1 MLLNAIN
8 KCSNTQNVS
17 LKFDRGARESPAST
31 RKLNSFKTYL
41 NLKYLYRSSENYTL
55 GNMAKITNKLET
67 PASATHSLQQ
77 EMNLAR
83 RACWCNIRDES
94 KSSPN
99 SPLTTTATA
108 TATATLITDKNAQT
122 KKSCEICENCFNHL
136 TNNDVIFDTND
147 DATAAD
153 LNAFPAAAAEI
164 TKAAVVERAT
174 NYNNNN
180 KNNKNNKNKIHTRIV
195 NIANENNRKTLIVY
209 DRDNDNGHHNDDYYT
224 EIDND
229 NDNVDIDID
238 VDVDVDNNRYK
249 NKNDI
254 NNIYKKNKNKNN
266 SDVDVNVDNE
276 VTTVLY
282 GATSSKNITNNFIN
296 NNDNDNDNNAY
307 SSSKSINNY
316 SCKNSTEDTV
326 PSAIITTTTKIEIAT
341 NANLDNFNI
350 EATTKTTTTTS
361 IATTNLSDNLNN
373 IINENKLKNRSVNK
387 LKSNRRTID
396 ATDKKMATGATEST
410 ELNATNIVA
419 NNYVNIKNNNNN
431 NGNCKVND
439 NINKMAT
446 TTETKLKSFSTDF
459 VKFARALLLHFWL
472 AFVAFCDK
480 NTIKRDDPRFVE
492 ARRQDQQRQQ
502 QQQQQQKNRE
512 HQQQG
517 QQQDNRQQQQQQEQQ
532 QRPKKFRLLT
542 NKKFIFLFM
551 VCAFFSCINRID
563 ARPNA
568 IGTSSNAIPGNEAV
582 ATGVVGDGGSPNAGN
597 NIGSNLPTSDGAIPD
612 FSKPSKEMSK
622 NIFLSDSDSYKE
634 GHHAERYPLSQV
646 DFDRVKTPFIIGIW
660 ILSASI
666 AKIGFHMTPK
676 LHLIFPES
684 CLLIVVGVVIG
695 VVLFFGTE
703 VAVSPLTPNTFFFYM
718 LPPIILDAGYFMP
731 NRMFFDNL
739 GTILLMAV
747 VGTIFNI
754 ATIGGSLWACGLT
767 GIFGG
772 ADQTPKFL
780 DIFLFASL
788 ISAVDPV
795 AVLAVF
801 EEIHVNEILYIVVF
815 GESLLNDA
823 VTVVMYHMMEVYNE
837 IGISNI
843 IAQDVVSGVGSF
855 FVVAIGGTV
864 IGIIWGFLTGL
875 VTRFTDHV
883 RVIEPIFIFVMAY
896 LAYLNAEIFHMS
908 GILAIT
914 FCGITMKNY
923 VESNISQKSHTTVKY
938 ALKMLSSSSETIIF
952 MFLGVA
958 TVNNHHVWNTWFV
971 LLTIAFCSVFR
982 VLGVI
987 LLSAL
992 ANRFRLHKLSRVD
1005 QFVMSYGGLRG
1016 AVAFALVLL
1025 VDENVVKQKDM
1036 FVTTT
1041 IAVIYFTVFLQ
1052 GITIKPL
1059 VKILNVK
1066 RANKRKPTMNE
1077 RIHERFMDHLMAG
1090 IEDIVGKT
1098 GNYNV
1103 RDKFKRFD
1111 NRFIRPLLIRDLKG
1125 AEPKIIETYSK
1136 LTMRDAMEVMRRNPS
1151 TIGQITGTESMSA
1164 LFRNYTNNCIGGRW
1178 APPTI
1183 YTTCPSLTNLDH
1195 SCSRNLDMHELDYNP
1210 SKKDLTD
1217 AKIHHLLAEELK
1229 PYRRA
1234 SIQMHRRLSYSRHA
1248 VDDRDLST
1256 QVNYKMQMNFR
1267 RMFNDRKHHKRSKR
1281 GTGKQQEGVKQ
1292 NHVSFHDFQ
1301 QNGTTKQFSHDYINE
1316 VLNESAEENQPKLTE
1331 VTVMAAND
1339 DWDDGLT
1346 FTAKSSL
1353 AENPIPEEDRNLSR
1367 DSDGE
1372 RRVATPTATESQ
1384 LPWKRQGDEISD
1396 AVQQNEFPAWA
1407 SNKEYLAY
1415 NSPSATFLGGINK
1428 PKQPKSVIG
1437 LFRRESSGSKGG
1449 TSITGSA
1456 ISDAIDA
1463 GSARGSDPA
1472 LAAALSSLI
1481 VPSSQTSN
1489 PRLDKRSQ
1497 SISVTS
1503 GEGHSGPFPV
1513 TASHRRNVRR
1523 GSMLELSGDTIP
1535 EESYQHGHSKS
1546 LCEPDGDEWNCGA
1559 LQPHEQYDDDIGSD
1573 SLLPAGRQPLLPKI
1587 TPLPQIR
1594 RMGVGAVGSTGIGV
1608 NSGSGS
1614 GIPSSSKNQV
1624 TTALL
1629 STSNSDYDDDEDED
1643 FDLYDDENIVVTT
1656 TTTVASGSGSSG
1668 SGSGVP
1674 INSSN
1679 AVGINGAK
1687 NRSTN
1692 SSGASGSSNT
1702 SSSGS
1707 NTNTTTTIR
1716 LTRNNDESII

>member
-1 MLLNAIN
+1 MSIRTEQDYDSA
-8 KCSNTQNVS
+8 
-17 LKFDRGARESPAST
+17 
-31 RKLNSFKTYL
+31 
-41 NLKYLYRSSENYTL
+41 
-55 GNMAKITNKLET
+55 T
-67 PASATHSLQQ
+67 PALQQ
-77 EMNLAR
+77 QMNLAR
-83 RACWCNIRDES
+83 RACWRI
-94 KSSPN
+94 KSSR
-99 SPLTTTATA
+99 SESLFKTIVSA
-108 TATATLITDKNAQT
+108 ITDT
-122 KKSCEICENCFNHL
+122 
-136 TNNDVIFDTND
+136 
-147 DATAAD
+147 
-153 LNAFPAAAAEI
+153 
-164 TKAAVVERAT
+164 
-174 NYNNNN
+174 
-180 KNNKNNKNKIHTRIV
+180 
-195 NIANENNRKTLIVY
+195 
-209 DRDNDNGHHNDDYYT
+209 
-224 EIDND
+224 
-229 NDNVDIDID
+229 
-238 VDVDVDNNRYK
+238 
-249 NKNDI
+249 
-254 NNIYKKNKNKNN
+254 
-266 SDVDVNVDNE
+266 
-276 VTTVLY
+276 
-282 GATSSKNITNNFIN
+282 
-296 NNDNDNDNNAY
+296 
-307 SSSKSINNY
+307 
-316 SCKNSTEDTV
+316 DTV
-326 PSAIITTTTKIEIAT
+326 PPPPSK
-341 NANLDNFNI
+341 
-350 EATTKTTTTTS
+350 
-361 IATTNLSDNLNN
+361 
-373 IINENKLKNRSVNK
+373 
-387 LKSNRRTID
+387 
-396 ATDKKMATGATEST
+396 
-410 ELNATNIVA
+410 
-419 NNYVNIKNNNNN
+419 
-431 NGNCKVND
+431 
-439 NINKMAT
+439 
-446 TTETKLKSFSTDF
+446 
-459 VKFARALLLHFWL
+459 
-472 AFVAFCDK
+472 DK
-480 NTIKRDDPRFVE
+480 NKTRIEPQTAPAKRNTFCTSSNWRDMFSKRM
-492 ARRQDQQRQQ
+492 
-502 QQQQQQKNRE
+502 
-512 HQQQG
+512 
-517 QQQDNRQQQQQQEQQ
+517 
-532 QRPKKFRLLT
+532 LL
-542 NKKFIFLFM
+542 I
-551 VCAFFSCINRID
+551 CALVLILGIAQ
-563 ARPNA
+563 ARPNTIA
-568 IGTSSNAIPGNEAV
+568 VGVAPGKVSQDILNPVTQLNLRQSTPGDAV
-582 ATGVVGDGGSPNAGN
+582 DVGLDPTPSVRLPRAEPLKSGDQDAGE
-597 NIGSNLPTSDGAIPD
+597 SH
-612 FSKPSKEMSK
+612 KM
-622 NIFLSDSDSYKE
+622 
-634 GHHAERYPLSQV
+634 ERYPLSSV
-646 DFDRVKTPFIIGIW
+646 DFARVKTPFIIGIW

-695 VVLFFGTE
+695 VVLYFCTD

-731 NRMFFDNL
+731 NRLFFDNL

-754 ATIGGSLWACGLT
+754 ATIGGSLYACGKM
-767 GIFGG
+767 GIYGESE
-772 ADQTPKFL
+772 TPGL
-780 DIFLFASL
+780 MDVFLFASL

-823 VTVVMYHMMEVYNE
+823 VTVVMYHMMESYNE
-837 IGISNI
+837 IGLDKI
-843 IAQDVVSGVGSF
+843 IAQDIASGVGSF
-855 FVVAIGGTV
+855 FVVALGGTA

-938 ALKMLSSSSETIIF
+938 ALKMLSSSAETIIF

-958 TVNNHHVWNTWFV
+958 TVNNMHVWNTWFV
-971 LLTIAFCSVFR
+971 VLTIAFCSVFR
-982 VLGVI
+982 VIGVI

-1025 VDENVVKQKDM
+1025 VDENVVKQKNM

-1151 TIGQITGTESMSA
+1151 TIGQMTGTESMSA
-1164 LFRNYTNNCIGGRW
+1164 LFRNYTNNYIGGRW

-1183 YTTCPSLTNLDH
+1183 YTTCPSLTNLDNT
-1195 SCSRNLDMHELDYNP
+1195 CSRNLDMAELDYNP

-1217 AKIHHLLAEELK
+1217 ARIHHLLAEELK

-1281 GTGKQQEGVKQ
+1281 GASNKAKENVKQ

-1301 QNGTTKQFSHDYINE
+1301 QNGTTKQLTNEECQQNPNEIN
-1316 VLNESAEENQPKLTE
+1316 VVGPS
-1331 VTVMAAND
+1331 D

-1346 FTAKSSL
+1346 FTAKSSPDSDRANNNSL
-1353 AENPIPEEDRNLSR
+1353 IAHIQNLPGFDASKARIVVQHYAPRADDNPDTDLESPEQAIGPTAAELILPWRRDRSYQSIVAEHPIPEEDRNLSR
-1367 DSDGE
+1367 ESDGE

-1384 LPWKRQGDEISD
+1384 LPWKRQGDECTD

-1437 LFRRESSGSKGG
+1437 LFRRESSSSKAGSVGIG
-1449 TSITGSA
+1449 STGAMDSAATGS
-1456 ISDAIDA
+1456 DTMMV
-1463 GSARGSDPA
+1463 PM
-1472 LAAALSSLI
+1472 SSQPPNT
-1481 VPSSQTSN
+1481 PSSSMHN

-1497 SISVTS
+1497 SISS
-1503 GEGHSGPFPV
+1503 SSLGAGAHQLGPEGHSGPFPI

-1535 EESYQHGHSKS
+1535 EESSYQHGHSKS
-1546 LCEPDGDEWNCGA
+1546 LCEPADSDEWEGA
-1559 LQPHEQYDDDIGSD
+1559 PLSTAGGANSE
-1573 SLLPAGRQPLLPKI
+1573 LLMRMSGREPLLPRPSN
-1587 TPLPQIR
+1587 TPRAQIR
-1594 RMGVGAVGSTGIGV
+1594 RMNAGAVGGAGV
-1608 NSGSGS
+1608 SQAGR
-1614 GIPSSSKNQV
+1614 KNQV
-1624 TTALL
+1624 TKALL
-1629 STSNSDYDDDEDED
+1629 DYEDSETDSDENDDEDED
-1643 FDLYDDENIVVTT
+1643 FDSYDDENIVVTT
-1656 TTTVASGSGSSG
+1656 FTTPASGRRSGSSPGSGSE
-1668 SGSGVP
+1668 
-1674 INSSN
+1674 
-1679 AVGINGAK
+1679 A
-1687 NRSTN
+1687 
-1692 SSGASGSSNT
+1692 NT
-1702 SSSGS
+1702 A
-1707 NTNTTTTIR
+1707 TTTTTSIR

>member
-1 MLLNAIN
+1 MSIRTEQDYDSA
-8 KCSNTQNVS
+8 
-17 LKFDRGARESPAST
+17 
-31 RKLNSFKTYL
+31 
-41 NLKYLYRSSENYTL
+41 
-55 GNMAKITNKLET
+55 T
-67 PASATHSLQQ
+67 PALQQ
-77 EMNLAR
+77 QMNLAR
-83 RACWCNIRDES
+83 RACWRIKSSSSESLFKTKASAITTSENQIDAEALPPPRDE
-94 KSSPN
+94 
-99 SPLTTTATA
+99 
-108 TATATLITDKNAQT
+108 T
-122 KKSCEICENCFNHL
+122 K
-136 TNNDVIFDTND
+136 
-147 DATAAD
+147 
-153 LNAFPAAAAEI
+153 
-164 TKAAVVERAT
+164 
-174 NYNNNN
+174 
-180 KNNKNNKNKIHTRIV
+180 TRIEPQT
-195 NIANENNRKTLIVY
+195 APAKR
-209 DRDNDNGHHNDDYYT
+209 
-224 EIDND
+224 
-229 NDNVDIDID
+229 
-238 VDVDVDNNRYK
+238 
-249 NKNDI
+249 
-254 NNIYKKNKNKNN
+254 N
-266 SDVDVNVDNE
+266 SSC
-276 VTTVLY
+276 
-282 GATSSKNITNNFIN
+282 TSSDWRGMF
-296 NNDNDNDNNAY
+296 
-307 SSSKSINNY
+307 SKRTLLI
-316 SCKNSTEDTV
+316 C
-326 PSAIITTTTKIEIAT
+326 ALALILGIA
-341 NANLDNFNI
+341 
-350 EATTKTTTTTS
+350 
-361 IATTNLSDNLNN
+361 
-373 IINENKLKNRSVNK
+373 
-387 LKSNRRTID
+387 
-396 ATDKKMATGATEST
+396 
-410 ELNATNIVA
+410 
-419 NNYVNIKNNNNN
+419 
-431 NGNCKVND
+431 
-439 NINKMAT
+439 
-446 TTETKLKSFSTDF
+446 
-459 VKFARALLLHFWL
+459 
-472 AFVAFCDK
+472 
-480 NTIKRDDPRFVE
+480 
-492 ARRQDQQRQQ
+492 Q
-502 QQQQQQKNRE
+502 
-512 HQQQG
+512 
-517 QQQDNRQQQQQQEQQ
+517 
-532 QRPKKFRLLT
+532 
-542 NKKFIFLFM
+542 
-551 VCAFFSCINRID
+551 
-563 ARPNA
+563 ARPN
-568 IGTSSNAIPGNEAV
+568 TSAV
-582 ATGVVGDGGSPNAGN
+582 GVASGKVSQDIVDAVTQLNLGQSAPMDAVDVGLD
-597 NIGSNLPTSDGAIPD
+597 PT
-612 FSKPSKEMSK
+612 PSVRVPRAEPLKSGDEDAK
-622 NIFLSDSDSYKE
+622 GDE
-634 GHHAERYPLSQV
+634 GHKMERYPLSSV
-646 DFDRVKTPFIIGIW
+646 DFARVKTPFIIGIW

-695 VVLFFGTE
+695 VVLYFCTD

-731 NRMFFDNL
+731 NRLFFDNL

-754 ATIGGSLWACGLT
+754 ATIGGSLYACGKM
-767 GIFGG
+767 GIYGESE
-772 ADQTPKFL
+772 TPGL
-780 DIFLFASL
+780 MDVFLFASL

-823 VTVVMYHMMEVYNE
+823 VTVVMYHMMESYNE
-837 IGISNI
+837 IGLDKI
-843 IAQDVVSGVGSF
+843 IAQDIASGVGSF
-855 FVVAIGGTV
+855 FVVALGGTA

-938 ALKMLSSSSETIIF
+938 ALKMLSSSAETIIF

-958 TVNNHHVWNTWFV
+958 TVNNMHVWNTWFV
-971 LLTIAFCSVFR
+971 VLTIAFCSVFR
-982 VLGVI
+982 VIGVI

-1025 VDENVVKQKDM
+1025 VDENVVKQKNM

-1151 TIGQITGTESMSA
+1151 TIGQMTGTESMSA
-1164 LFRNYTNNCIGGRW
+1164 LFRNYTNNYIGGRW

-1183 YTTCPSLTNLDH
+1183 YTTCPSLTNLDNT
-1195 SCSRNLDMHELDYNP
+1195 CSRNLDMAELDYNP

-1217 AKIHHLLAEELK
+1217 ARIHHLLAEELK

-1281 GTGKQQEGVKQ
+1281 GASNKEAKENVKQ

-1301 QNGTTKQFSHDYINE
+1301 QNGTTKQLTN
-1316 VLNESAEENQPKLTE
+1316 AEECQQNPNE
-1331 VTVMAAND
+1331 INVVGPSD

-1346 FTAKSSL
+1346 FTAKSSPHIQNL
-1353 AENPIPEEDRNLSR
+1353 PGFDASKARIVVQHYAPKADDNPDTDIESPEQAIGPTAAELILPWRRDRSYQSIVAEHPIPEEDRNLSR
-1367 DSDGE
+1367 ESDGE

-1384 LPWKRQGDEISD
+1384 LPWKRQGDECTD

-1437 LFRRESSGSKGG
+1437 LFRRESSSSK
-1449 TSITGSA
+1449 
-1456 ISDAIDA
+1456 A
-1463 GSARGSDPA
+1463 GSVGIGSTGAMDSAASGSDTMV
-1472 LAAALSSLI
+1472 
-1481 VPSSQTSN
+1481 VPMSSQPSNAPSTSMHN

-1497 SISVTS
+1497 SISS
-1503 GEGHSGPFPV
+1503 SSLGAGAHQLGPDGHSGPFPV

-1535 EESYQHGHSKS
+1535 EESSYQHGHSKS
-1546 LCEPDGDEWNCGA
+1546 LCEPADSDEWDGA
-1559 LQPHEQYDDDIGSD
+1559 PLSAAGGANSE
-1573 SLLPAGRQPLLPKI
+1573 LLMRMSGREPLLPRPSN
-1587 TPLPQIR
+1587 TPRAQIR
-1594 RMGVGAVGSTGIGV
+1594 RMNAGAVGGAGV
-1608 NSGSGS
+1608 TQAGR
-1614 GIPSSSKNQV
+1614 KNQV
-1624 TTALL
+1624 TKALL
-1629 STSNSDYDDDEDED
+1629 DYEDSETDSDENDDDEDED
-1643 FDLYDDENIVVTT
+1643 FDSYDDENIVVTT
-1656 TTTVASGSGSSG
+1656 FTTPATGRRPGSSPGSGSE
-1668 SGSGVP
+1668 
-1674 INSSN
+1674 
-1679 AVGINGAK
+1679 A
-1687 NRSTN
+1687 
-1692 SSGASGSSNT
+1692 NT
-1702 SSSGS
+1702 A
-1707 NTNTTTTIR
+1707 TTTTTSIR

>member
-1 MLLNAIN
+1 MSIRTEQDYDSA
-8 KCSNTQNVS
+8 
-17 LKFDRGARESPAST
+17 
-31 RKLNSFKTYL
+31 
-41 NLKYLYRSSENYTL
+41 
-55 GNMAKITNKLET
+55 T
-67 PASATHSLQQ
+67 PALQQ
-77 EMNLAR
+77 QMNLAR
-83 RACWCNIRDES
+83 RACWRIKSSSSESLFKSKASAITDTSANQIDAEAPPPPRDE
-94 KSSPN
+94 
-99 SPLTTTATA
+99 
-108 TATATLITDKNAQT
+108 T
-122 KKSCEICENCFNHL
+122 K
-136 TNNDVIFDTND
+136 
-147 DATAAD
+147 
-153 LNAFPAAAAEI
+153 
-164 TKAAVVERAT
+164 
-174 NYNNNN
+174 
-180 KNNKNNKNKIHTRIV
+180 TRI
-195 NIANENNRKTLIVY
+195 EPQ
-209 DRDNDNGHHNDDYYT
+209 T
-224 EIDND
+224 EPAK
-229 NDNVDIDID
+229 
-238 VDVDVDNNRYK
+238 R
-249 NKNDI
+249 
-254 NNIYKKNKNKNN
+254 N
-266 SDVDVNVDNE
+266 SSC
-276 VTTVLY
+276 
-282 GATSSKNITNNFIN
+282 TSSDWRGMF
-296 NNDNDNDNNAY
+296 
-307 SSSKSINNY
+307 SKRTLLI
-316 SCKNSTEDTV
+316 C
-326 PSAIITTTTKIEIAT
+326 ALALILGIA
-341 NANLDNFNI
+341 
-350 EATTKTTTTTS
+350 
-361 IATTNLSDNLNN
+361 
-373 IINENKLKNRSVNK
+373 
-387 LKSNRRTID
+387 
-396 ATDKKMATGATEST
+396 
-410 ELNATNIVA
+410 
-419 NNYVNIKNNNNN
+419 
-431 NGNCKVND
+431 
-439 NINKMAT
+439 
-446 TTETKLKSFSTDF
+446 
-459 VKFARALLLHFWL
+459 
-472 AFVAFCDK
+472 
-480 NTIKRDDPRFVE
+480 
-492 ARRQDQQRQQ
+492 Q
-502 QQQQQQKNRE
+502 
-512 HQQQG
+512 
-517 QQQDNRQQQQQQEQQ
+517 
-532 QRPKKFRLLT
+532 
-542 NKKFIFLFM
+542 
-551 VCAFFSCINRID
+551 
-563 ARPNA
+563 ARPN
-568 IGTSSNAIPGNEAV
+568 TSAVGVAPGKVSQDIVDAV
-582 ATGVVGDGGSPNAGN
+582 TQLNLGQSAPMDAVDVGLD
-597 NIGSNLPTSDGAIPD
+597 PT
-612 FSKPSKEMSK
+612 PSVRVPRAEPLKSGDEDAK
-622 NIFLSDSDSYKE
+622 GDE
-634 GHHAERYPLSQV
+634 GHKMERYPLSSV
-646 DFDRVKTPFIIGIW
+646 DFARVKTPFIIGIW

-695 VVLFFGTE
+695 VVLYFCTD

-731 NRMFFDNL
+731 NRLFFDNL

-754 ATIGGSLWACGLT
+754 ATIGGSLYACGKM
-767 GIFGG
+767 GIYGESE
-772 ADQTPKFL
+772 TPGL
-780 DIFLFASL
+780 MDVFLFASL

-823 VTVVMYHMMEVYNE
+823 VTVVMYHMMESYNE
-837 IGISNI
+837 IGLDKI
-843 IAQDVVSGVGSF
+843 IAQDIASGVGSF
-855 FVVAIGGTV
+855 FVVALGGTA

-938 ALKMLSSSSETIIF
+938 ALKMLSSSAETIIF

-958 TVNNHHVWNTWFV
+958 TVNNMHVWNTWFV
-971 LLTIAFCSVFR
+971 VLTIAFCSVFR
-982 VLGVI
+982 VIGVI

-1025 VDENVVKQKDM
+1025 VDENVVKQKNM

-1151 TIGQITGTESMSA
+1151 TIGQMTGTESMSA
-1164 LFRNYTNNCIGGRW
+1164 LFRNYTNNYIGGS
-1178 APPTI
+1178 
-1183 YTTCPSLTNLDH
+1183 PSLTNLDNT
-1195 SCSRNLDMHELDYNP
+1195 CSRNLDMAELDYNP

-1217 AKIHHLLAEELK
+1217 ARIHHLLAEELK
-1229 PYRRA
+1229 PYRR
-1234 SIQMHRRLSYSRHA
+1234 HRRLSYSRHA

-1281 GTGKQQEGVKQ
+1281 GASNKAKENVKQ

-1301 QNGTTKQFSHDYINE
+1301 QNGTTKQLTNDYINN
-1316 VLNESAEENQPKLTE
+1316 VLNETAEECQQNPNE
-1331 VTVMAAND
+1331 INVVGPSD

-1353 AENPIPEEDRNLSR
+1353 AEHPIPEEDRNLSR
-1367 DSDGE
+1367 ESDGE

-1384 LPWKRQGDEISD
+1384 LPWKRQGDECTD

-1437 LFRRESSGSKGG
+1437 LFRRESSSSK
-1449 TSITGSA
+1449 
-1456 ISDAIDA
+1456 A
-1463 GSARGSDPA
+1463 GSVGIGSTGAMDSAASGSDTMV
-1472 LAAALSSLI
+1472 
-1481 VPSSQTSN
+1481 VPMSSQPSNAPSTSMHN

-1497 SISVTS
+1497 SISS
-1503 GEGHSGPFPV
+1503 SSLGAGAHQLGPDGHSGPFPV

-1535 EESYQHGHSKS
+1535 EESSYQHGHSKS
-1546 LCEPDGDEWNCGA
+1546 LCEPADSDEWDGA
-1559 LQPHEQYDDDIGSD
+1559 PLSAAGGANSE
-1573 SLLPAGRQPLLPKI
+1573 LLMRMSGREPLLPRPSN
-1587 TPLPQIR
+1587 TPRAQIR
-1594 RMGVGAVGSTGIGV
+1594 RMNAGAVGGTGVTQAGR
-1608 NSGSGS
+1608 
-1614 GIPSSSKNQV
+1614 KNQV
-1624 TTALL
+1624 TKALL
-1629 STSNSDYDDDEDED
+1629 DYEDSETDSDENDDDEDED
-1643 FDLYDDENIVVTT
+1643 FDSYDDENIVVTT
-1656 TTTVASGSGSSG
+1656 FTTPATGRRPGSSPGSGSE
-1668 SGSGVP
+1668 
-1674 INSSN
+1674 
-1679 AVGINGAK
+1679 A
-1687 NRSTN
+1687 
-1692 SSGASGSSNT
+1692 NT
-1702 SSSGS
+1702 A
-1707 NTNTTTTIR
+1707 TTTTTSIR

>member
-1 MLLNAIN
+1 MLINAS
-8 KCSNTQNVS
+8 SNEAAARFSNANV
-17 LKFDRGARESPAST
+17 
-31 RKLNSFKTYL
+31 
-41 NLKYLYRSSENYTL
+41 
-55 GNMAKITNKLET
+55 TNKLILNNICTTAKNSARSRRLHNTSVSELYRMANKIKET
-67 PASATHSLQQ
+67 ATVGCHVYDSVGA
-77 EMNLAR
+77 LAQR
-83 RACWCNIRDES
+83 LSSTQNTCWCHLRKDQV
-94 KSSPN
+94 K
-99 SPLTTTATA
+99 
-108 TATATLITDKNAQT
+108 
-122 KKSCEICENCFNHL
+122 CVNCQR
-136 TNNDVIFDTND
+136 
-147 DATAAD
+147 
-153 LNAFPAAAAEI
+153 AAAAAATTTTMATMTTMTTKVAAGSNESATAESDIEDDDCSDSNCDSDSDTAEI
-164 TKAAVVERAT
+164 GNVT
-174 NYNNNN
+174 
-180 KNNKNNKNKIHTRIV
+180 V
-195 NIANENNRKTLIVY
+195 NEGGDARSCIDCKTVTENAF
-209 DRDNDNGHHNDDYYT
+209 
-224 EIDND
+224 
-229 NDNVDIDID
+229 
-238 VDVDVDNNRYK
+238 
-249 NKNDI
+249 
-254 NNIYKKNKNKNN
+254 
-266 SDVDVNVDNE
+266 VDNE
-276 VTTVLY
+276 VTTVLN
-282 GATSSKNITNNFIN
+282 GAKFSQIMNIFQSNIN
-296 NNDNDNDNNAY
+296 NAASDSNKCKEAFANAY
-307 SSSKSINNY
+307 VNKNNGKTVYNKDKRNSNSDTIVFSERSPKLATINLSQNSSSSSNLIESSSEETKSNVHGT
-316 SCKNSTEDTV
+316 KRNSTLTDE
-326 PSAIITTTTKIEIAT
+326 AIRSNEFCAQ
-341 NANLDNFNI
+341 
-350 EATTKTTTTTS
+350 
-361 IATTNLSDNLNN
+361 SD
-373 IINENKLKNRSVNK
+373 IFAS
-387 LKSNRRTID
+387 
-396 ATDKKMATGATEST
+396 
-410 ELNATNIVA
+410 
-419 NNYVNIKNNNNN
+419 
-431 NGNCKVND
+431 
-439 NINKMAT
+439 
-446 TTETKLKSFSTDF
+446 
-459 VKFARALLLHFWL
+459 ARAQLLTFWL
-472 AFVAFCDK
+472 AFVAFCDAV
-480 NTIKRDDPRFVE
+480 TIKHDDPRLKD
-492 ARRQDQQRQQ
+492 ARRR
-502 QQQQQQKNRE
+502 
-512 HQQQG
+512 
-517 QQQDNRQQQQQQEQQ
+517 QEQQ
-532 QRPKKFRLLT
+532 KSSKEQQKKSTESQTLPGNENDTTKEKPTRHLKLLT
-542 NKKFIFLFM
+542 NRKLIFLFV
-551 VCAFFSCINRID
+551 VCVFFSCLNRIEG
-563 ARPNA
+563 RPNSLPQQNVITDGSPVTLPTPA
-568 IGTSSNAIPGNEAV
+568 AVIAATTSKAARQDESGATTARLSGGAGDSDGNKIALQTNAIAPE
-582 ATGVVGDGGSPNAGN
+582 
-597 NIGSNLPTSDGAIPD
+597 PTPSD
-612 FSKPSKEMSK
+612 KPKEVDTHRPPIMISAH
-622 NIFLSDSDSYKE
+622 DDDDPYA
-634 GHHAERYPLSQV
+634 HRPERYPLSQV

-684 CLLIVVGVVIG
+684 CLLIVVGVIIG
-695 VVLFFGTE
+695 FVLYFCTD

-731 NRMFFDNL
+731 NRLFFDNL
-739 GTILLMAV
+739 GTILLMAGI
-747 VGTIFNI
+747 GTVFNT
-754 ATIGGSLWACGLT
+754 ATIGLSLWGCGLT
-767 GIFGG
+767 GMFG
-772 ADQTPKFL
+772 PEVPRFL
-780 DIFLFASL
+780 DTFLFAAL

-801 EEIHVNEILYIVVF
+801 EEIHVNEVLYIVVF

-843 IAQDVVSGVGSF
+843 IAQDIASGVGSF

-923 VESNISQKSHTTVKY
+923 VEANISQKSHTTIKY

-958 TVNNHHVWNTWFV
+958 TVNNNHVWNTAFV
-971 LLTIAFCSVFR
+971 LLTITFCSVYR
-982 VLGVI
+982 VFGVVI
-987 LLSAL
+987 LSAL

-1025 VDENVVKQKDM
+1025 VDERIVKQKDM
-1036 FVTTT
+1036 YVTTT

-1059 VKILNVK
+1059 VKMLNVK
-1066 RANKRKPTMNE
+1066 RASKRKPTMNE

-1090 IEDIVGKT
+1090 IEDIIGKT

-1111 NRFIRPLLIRDLKG
+1111 NRFIRPLVIRDLKG

-1151 TIGQITGTESMSA
+1151 TIGQITATESMSA
-1164 LFRNYTNNCIGGRW
+1164 LFRNYTSNCIGGRW

-1183 YTTCPSLTNLDH
+1183 YTTCPSLTNLDN

-1234 SIQMHRRLSYSRHA
+1234 SMQMHRRLSYSRHA

-1281 GTGKQQEGVKQ
+1281 GTSKQPDGVKQ

-1301 QNGTTKQFSHDYINE
+1301 QNGTTKQFTHGEDNLGK
-1316 VLNESAEENQPKLTE
+1316 LNE
-1331 VTVMAAND
+1331 VTVVSGE

-1353 AENPIPEEDRNLSR
+1353 AENPIPEEDHNISR

-1384 LPWKRQGDEISD
+1384 LPWKRQGDELSD

-1437 LFRRESSGSKGG
+1437 LFRRESCGSRGG
-1449 TSITGSA
+1449 SSLGDPTDG
-1456 ISDAIDA
+1456 A
-1463 GSARGSDPA
+1463 GSARGSDPTLANA
-1472 LAAALSSLI
+1472 LISGLPLMPLI
-1481 VPSSQTSN
+1481 QPPHAN

-1497 SISVTS
+1497 SISVATS
-1503 GEGHSGPFPV
+1503 GGHGGIGINIGDLAHSGPFPV

-1535 EESYQHGHSKS
+1535 EETYQHGHSKS
-1546 LCEPDGDEWNCGA
+1546 LCEPTGEDWENTA
-1559 LQPHEQYDDDIGSD
+1559 LATRERTISGS
-1573 SLLPAGRQPLLPKI
+1573 SNSTGREPLLPKL
-1587 TPLPQIR
+1587 TPRAQIR
-1594 RMGVGAVGSTGIGV
+1594 RMGGSSGGVGGAISTLGGLR
-1608 NSGSGS
+1608 
-1614 GIPSSSKNQV
+1614 NQV

-1629 STSNSDYDDDEDED
+1629 STSNSEYDDDEDED
-1643 FDLYDDENIVVTT
+1643 IDLYDDESIVVTT
-1656 TTTVASGSGSSG
+1656 LTSGSGGSGSGALNRSGSSG
-1668 SGSGVP
+1668 SGG
-1674 INSSN
+1674 
-1679 AVGINGAK
+1679 GNG
-1687 NRSTN
+1687 
-1692 SSGASGSSNT
+1692 SSGASSSSN
-1702 SSSGS
+1702 
-1707 NTNTTTTIR
+1707 NTTTTIR

>member
-1 MLLNAIN
+1 MFQDLFI
-8 KCSNTQNVS
+8 
-17 LKFDRGARESPAST
+17 
-31 RKLNSFKTYL
+31 
-41 NLKYLYRSSENYTL
+41 RSSNEIFFRGPECGGGDNAKRVEKSFLNFPNPKQTKSSPTIISKTTTTK
-55 GNMAKITNKLET
+55 NMAVSKKIVESTTTMADRKKEPLSLDKKKTPSLE
-67 PASATHSLQQ
+67 Q
-77 EMNLAR
+77 ELNLAR
-83 RACWCNIRDES
+83 RACWCSRTKSGDDDDGDGLVDRES
-94 KSSPN
+94 EHE
-99 SPLTTTATA
+99 
-108 TATATLITDKNAQT
+108 
-122 KKSCEICENCFNHL
+122 CCENCFKS
-136 TNNDVIFDTND
+136 ND
-147 DATAAD
+147 DIGQEEINLEKTTTTKTTTV
-153 LNAFPAAAAEI
+153 LNGA
-164 TKAAVVERAT
+164 
-174 NYNNNN
+174 
-180 KNNKNNKNKIHTRIV
+180 KNNKNIIFSENIKN
-195 NIANENNRKTLIVY
+195 
-209 DRDNDNGHHNDDYYT
+209 
-224 EIDND
+224 
-229 NDNVDIDID
+229 
-238 VDVDVDNNRYK
+238 
-249 NKNDI
+249 
-254 NNIYKKNKNKNN
+254 
-266 SDVDVNVDNE
+266 
-276 VTTVLY
+276 
-282 GATSSKNITNNFIN
+282 
-296 NNDNDNDNNAY
+296 
-307 SSSKSINNY
+307 
-316 SCKNSTEDTV
+316 
-326 PSAIITTTTKIEIAT
+326 TTTTNDNTMDRNSK
-341 NANLDNFNI
+341 LDKSFSVKENPI
-350 EATTKTTTTTS
+350 PTTKTTTTTN
-361 IATTNLSDNLNN
+361 NL
-373 IINENKLKNRSVNK
+373 
-387 LKSNRRTID
+387 
-396 ATDKKMATGATEST
+396 
-410 ELNATNIVA
+410 
-419 NNYVNIKNNNNN
+419 IKRKPTAKPPKHNQETQNDDDV
-431 NGNCKVND
+431 KND
-439 NINKMAT
+439 NNDGDDDDENEDIVNTNSKLADSSSLLSSSSAT
-446 TTETKLKSFSTDF
+446 SPASQNSK
-459 VKFARALLLHFWL
+459 
-472 AFVAFCDK
+472 FVASLKAFFLALWLGFVNFCER
-480 NTIKRDDPRFVE
+480 NTIKRNDPRFEVY
-492 ARRQDQQRQQ
+492 RQKPETQMQQSTTTTTNNKTENGAKDSRKQF
-502 QQQQQQKNRE
+502 
-512 HQQQG
+512 
-517 QQQDNRQQQQQQEQQ
+517 
-532 QRPKKFRLLT
+532 KFKLLT
-542 NKKFIFLFM
+542 SKKVIFLLL
-551 VCAFFSCINRID
+551 VCFFFSCINRIE
-563 ARPNA
+563 ARPNTAADGGGGAEGNTVGAGAENVYTVTPGKVNSLPASNTALPPDSGNA
-568 IGTSSNAIPGNEAV
+568 IKQQPAAAASGIGDTSS
-582 ATGVVGDGGSPNAGN
+582 TGGHAAAAAAPRSDDDNGHGSDNDHGDDDGGHSG
-597 NIGSNLPTSDGAIPD
+597 
-612 FSKPSKEMSK
+612 
-622 NIFLSDSDSYKE
+622 
-634 GHHAERYPLSQV
+634 GHERYPLAQV
-646 DFDRVKTPFIIGIW
+646 EFDRVKTPFIIGVW

-695 VVLFFGTE
+695 VVLFFCTD

-731 NRMFFDNL
+731 NRLFFDNL

-754 ATIGGSLWACGLT
+754 ATIGGSLYACGLT

-772 ADQTPKFL
+772 PEDTPRFL
-780 DIFLFASL
+780 DIFIFASL

-823 VTVVMYHMMEVYNE
+823 VTVVMYHMMEVYNH
-837 IGISNI
+837 IGISEI
-843 IAQDVVSGVGSF
+843 IAQDVVNGVGSF

-958 TVNNHHVWNTWFV
+958 TVNNNHVWNTWFV
-971 LLTIAFCSVFR
+971 ILTIVFCSVFR
-982 VLGVI
+982 VIGVI
-987 LLSAL
+987 ILSAM

-1025 VDENVVKQKDM
+1025 IDERIVPQKNM

-1041 IAVIYFTVFLQ
+1041 IAVIYFTVFVQ

-1111 NRFIRPLLIRDLKG
+1111 NRFIRPLLLRDLKG

-1136 LTMRDAMEVMRRNPS
+1136 LTMRDAIEVMRRNPS

-1164 LFRNYTNNCIGGRW
+1164 LFRNYTNNCIGGS
-1178 APPTI
+1178 
-1183 YTTCPSLTNLDH
+1183 PSLTNLDNT
-1195 SCSRNLDMHELDYNP
+1195 CSRNLDMHELDYNP

-1229 PYRRA
+1229 PYRR
-1234 SIQMHRRLSYSRHA
+1234 HRRLSYSRHA

-1281 GTGKQQEGVKQ
+1281 GANKDGVKQ

-1301 QNGTTKQFSHDYINE
+1301 QNGTTKQFSH
-1316 VLNESAEENQPKLTE
+1316 AEENPNNKLTE
-1331 VTVMAAND
+1331 VTVVNETD
-1339 DWDDGLT
+1339 DWEDGLT

-1353 AENPIPEEDRNLSR
+1353 AENAIPEEDRNLSR

-1384 LPWKRQGDEISD
+1384 LPWKRQGDEVSD

-1437 LFRRESSGSKGG
+1437 LFRRESSGSRGG
-1449 TSITGSA
+1449 AGGSIMTVDGVDGGS
-1456 ISDAIDA
+1456 
-1463 GSARGSDPA
+1463 SARGSDPA
-1472 LAAALSSLI
+1472 LAAALSQMV
-1481 VPSSQTSN
+1481 VPSAMPYN

-1497 SISVTS
+1497 SISS
-1503 GEGHSGPFPV
+1503 GSGAAAGIGESGHAGPFPV

-1535 EESYQHGHSKS
+1535 EESYHHGYSKS
-1546 LCEPDGDEWNCGA
+1546 LCEPAGEEWEAMLSEAERADHASTNS
-1559 LQPHEQYDDDIGSD
+1559 EK
-1573 SLLPAGRQPLLPKI
+1573 LLRSGREPLLSRL
-1587 TPLPQIR
+1587 TPRAQIR
-1594 RMGVGAVGSTGIGV
+1594 RGMGAHHGAGGAAGGSA
-1608 NSGSGS
+1608 
-1614 GIPSSSKNQV
+1614 SSSAMSSNKKSQV

-1629 STSNSDYDDDEDED
+1629 STSTSDYDDDNDED

-1656 TTTVASGSGSSG
+1656 TVSNDPTNRRTPTRAAGSGSDG
-1668 SGSGVP
+1668 E
-1674 INSSN
+1674 
-1679 AVGINGAK
+1679 
-1687 NRSTN
+1687 
-1692 SSGASGSSNT
+1692 GSSATT
-1702 SSSGS
+1702 S
-1707 NTNTTTTIR
+1707 TTTTIR

>member
-1 MLLNAIN
+1 MSIRTEQDYDSA
-8 KCSNTQNVS
+8 
-17 LKFDRGARESPAST
+17 
-31 RKLNSFKTYL
+31 
-41 NLKYLYRSSENYTL
+41 
-55 GNMAKITNKLET
+55 T
-67 PASATHSLQQ
+67 PALQQ
-77 EMNLAR
+77 QMNLAR
-83 RACWCNIRDES
+83 RACWRIKSSSSESLFKSKASAITDTSANQIDAEAPPPPRDE
-94 KSSPN
+94 
-99 SPLTTTATA
+99 
-108 TATATLITDKNAQT
+108 T
-122 KKSCEICENCFNHL
+122 K
-136 TNNDVIFDTND
+136 
-147 DATAAD
+147 
-153 LNAFPAAAAEI
+153 
-164 TKAAVVERAT
+164 
-174 NYNNNN
+174 
-180 KNNKNNKNKIHTRIV
+180 TRI
-195 NIANENNRKTLIVY
+195 EPQ
-209 DRDNDNGHHNDDYYT
+209 T
-224 EIDND
+224 EPAK
-229 NDNVDIDID
+229 
-238 VDVDVDNNRYK
+238 R
-249 NKNDI
+249 
-254 NNIYKKNKNKNN
+254 N
-266 SDVDVNVDNE
+266 SSC
-276 VTTVLY
+276 
-282 GATSSKNITNNFIN
+282 TSSDWRGMF
-296 NNDNDNDNNAY
+296 
-307 SSSKSINNY
+307 SKRTLLI
-316 SCKNSTEDTV
+316 C
-326 PSAIITTTTKIEIAT
+326 ALALILGIA
-341 NANLDNFNI
+341 
-350 EATTKTTTTTS
+350 
-361 IATTNLSDNLNN
+361 
-373 IINENKLKNRSVNK
+373 
-387 LKSNRRTID
+387 
-396 ATDKKMATGATEST
+396 
-410 ELNATNIVA
+410 
-419 NNYVNIKNNNNN
+419 
-431 NGNCKVND
+431 
-439 NINKMAT
+439 
-446 TTETKLKSFSTDF
+446 
-459 VKFARALLLHFWL
+459 
-472 AFVAFCDK
+472 
-480 NTIKRDDPRFVE
+480 
-492 ARRQDQQRQQ
+492 Q
-502 QQQQQQKNRE
+502 
-512 HQQQG
+512 
-517 QQQDNRQQQQQQEQQ
+517 
-532 QRPKKFRLLT
+532 
-542 NKKFIFLFM
+542 
-551 VCAFFSCINRID
+551 
-563 ARPNA
+563 ARPN
-568 IGTSSNAIPGNEAV
+568 TSAVGVAPGKVSQDIVDAV
-582 ATGVVGDGGSPNAGN
+582 TQLNLGQSAPMDAVDVGLD
-597 NIGSNLPTSDGAIPD
+597 PT
-612 FSKPSKEMSK
+612 PSVRVPRAEPLKSGDEDAK
-622 NIFLSDSDSYKE
+622 GDE
-634 GHHAERYPLSQV
+634 GHKMERYPLSSV
-646 DFDRVKTPFIIGIW
+646 DFARVKTPFIIGIW

-695 VVLFFGTE
+695 VVLYFCTD

-731 NRMFFDNL
+731 NRLFFDNL

-754 ATIGGSLWACGLT
+754 ATIGGSLYACGKM
-767 GIFGG
+767 GIYGESE
-772 ADQTPKFL
+772 TPGL
-780 DIFLFASL
+780 MDVFLFASL

-823 VTVVMYHMMEVYNE
+823 VTVVMYHMMESYNE
-837 IGISNI
+837 IGLDKI
-843 IAQDVVSGVGSF
+843 IAQDIASGVGSF
-855 FVVAIGGTV
+855 FVVALGGTA

-938 ALKMLSSSSETIIF
+938 ALKMLSSSAETIIF

-958 TVNNHHVWNTWFV
+958 TVNNMHVWNTWFV
-971 LLTIAFCSVFR
+971 VLTIAFCSVFR
-982 VLGVI
+982 VIGVI

-1025 VDENVVKQKDM
+1025 VDENVVKQKNM

-1151 TIGQITGTESMSA
+1151 TIGQMTGTESMSA
-1164 LFRNYTNNCIGGRW
+1164 LFRNYTNNYIGGRW

-1183 YTTCPSLTNLDH
+1183 YTTCPSLTNLDNT
-1195 SCSRNLDMHELDYNP
+1195 CSRNLDMAELDYNP

-1217 AKIHHLLAEELK
+1217 ARIHHLLAEELK
-1229 PYRRA
+1229 PYRR
-1234 SIQMHRRLSYSRHA
+1234 HRRLSYSRHA

-1281 GTGKQQEGVKQ
+1281 GASNKEAKENVKQ

-1301 QNGTTKQFSHDYINE
+1301 QNGTTKQLTN
-1316 VLNESAEENQPKLTE
+1316 AEECQQNPNE
-1331 VTVMAAND
+1331 INVVGPSD

-1353 AENPIPEEDRNLSR
+1353 AEHPIPEEDRNLSR
-1367 DSDGE
+1367 ESDGE

-1384 LPWKRQGDEISD
+1384 LPWKRQGDECTD

-1437 LFRRESSGSKGG
+1437 LFRRESSSSK
-1449 TSITGSA
+1449 
-1456 ISDAIDA
+1456 A
-1463 GSARGSDPA
+1463 GSVGIGSTGAMDSAASGSDTMV
-1472 LAAALSSLI
+1472 
-1481 VPSSQTSN
+1481 VPMSSQPSNAPSTSMHN

-1497 SISVTS
+1497 SISS
-1503 GEGHSGPFPV
+1503 SSLGAGAHQLGPDGHSGPFPV

-1535 EESYQHGHSKS
+1535 EESSYQHGHSKS
-1546 LCEPDGDEWNCGA
+1546 LCEPADSDEWDGA
-1559 LQPHEQYDDDIGSD
+1559 PLSAAGGANSE
-1573 SLLPAGRQPLLPKI
+1573 LLMRMSGREPLLPRPSN
-1587 TPLPQIR
+1587 TPRAQIR
-1594 RMGVGAVGSTGIGV
+1594 RMNAGAVGGTGVTQAGR
-1608 NSGSGS
+1608 
-1614 GIPSSSKNQV
+1614 KNQV
-1624 TTALL
+1624 TKALL
-1629 STSNSDYDDDEDED
+1629 DYEDSETDSDENDDDEDED
-1643 FDLYDDENIVVTT
+1643 FDSYDDENIVVTT
-1656 TTTVASGSGSSG
+1656 FTTPATGRRPGSSPGSGSE
-1668 SGSGVP
+1668 
-1674 INSSN
+1674 
-1679 AVGINGAK
+1679 A
-1687 NRSTN
+1687 
-1692 SSGASGSSNT
+1692 NT
-1702 SSSGS
+1702 A
-1707 NTNTTTTIR
+1707 TTTTTSIR

>member
-1 MLLNAIN
+1 M
-8 KCSNTQNVS
+8 SNRTEQDYDS
-17 LKFDRGARESPAST
+17 A
-31 RKLNSFKTYL
+31 
-41 NLKYLYRSSENYTL
+41 
-55 GNMAKITNKLET
+55 T
-67 PASATHSLQQ
+67 PALQQ
-77 EMNLAR
+77 QMNLAR
-83 RACWCNIRDES
+83 RACW
-94 KSSPN
+94 
-99 SPLTTTATA
+99 
-108 TATATLITDKNAQT
+108 
-122 KKSCEICENCFNHL
+122 
-136 TNNDVIFDTND
+136 
-147 DATAAD
+147 
-153 LNAFPAAAAEI
+153 
-164 TKAAVVERAT
+164 
-174 NYNNNN
+174 
-180 KNNKNNKNKIHTRIV
+180 
-195 NIANENNRKTLIVY
+195 
-209 DRDNDNGHHNDDYYT
+209 
-224 EIDND
+224 
-229 NDNVDIDID
+229 
-238 VDVDVDNNRYK
+238 
-249 NKNDI
+249 
-254 NNIYKKNKNKNN
+254 
-266 SDVDVNVDNE
+266 
-276 VTTVLY
+276 
-282 GATSSKNITNNFIN
+282 
-296 NNDNDNDNNAY
+296 
-307 SSSKSINNY
+307 
-316 SCKNSTEDTV
+316 
-326 PSAIITTTTKIEIAT
+326 
-341 NANLDNFNI
+341 
-350 EATTKTTTTTS
+350 
-361 IATTNLSDNLNN
+361 
-373 IINENKLKNRSVNK
+373 
-387 LKSNRRTID
+387 RRH
-396 ATDKKMATGATEST
+396 
-410 ELNATNIVA
+410 
-419 NNYVNIKNNNNN
+419 
-431 NGNCKVND
+431 
-439 NINKMAT
+439 
-446 TTETKLKSFSTDF
+446 KSFSHDIIPPDA
-459 VKFARALLLHFWL
+459 VSRLEL
-472 AFVAFCDK
+472 ANPQIA
-480 NTIKRDDPRFVE
+480 N
-492 ARRQDQQRQQ
+492 Q
-502 QQQQQQKNRE
+502 
-512 HQQQG
+512 
-517 QQQDNRQQQQQQEQQ
+517 
-532 QRPKKFRLLT
+532 
-542 NKKFIFLFM
+542 
-551 VCAFFSCINRID
+551 ID
-563 ARPNA
+563 AEATPHPPPPPTDETKTRIEPQNVTTTRSTTCTSDWRGIFSKRMLLICALILFLGIVQGRPN
-568 IGTSSNAIPGNEAV
+568 TSAV
-582 ATGVVGDGGSPNAGN
+582 GVASKDIADAVTQLNLAQTSPVDAVGLDPTPPVRLPRADPLKSSDQDEESGAAGG
-597 NIGSNLPTSDGAIPD
+597 
-612 FSKPSKEMSK
+612 
-622 NIFLSDSDSYKE
+622 E
-634 GHHAERYPLSQV
+634 GHKMERYPLSSV
-646 DFDRVKTPFIIGIW
+646 DFARVKTPFIIGIW

-695 VVLFFGTE
+695 VVLYFCTD

-731 NRMFFDNL
+731 NRLFFDNL

-754 ATIGGSLWACGLT
+754 ATIGGSLYACGKM
-767 GIFGG
+767 GIYGESE
-772 ADQTPKFL
+772 TPGL
-780 DIFLFASL
+780 MDVFLFASL

-823 VTVVMYHMMEVYNE
+823 VTVVMYHMMESYNE
-837 IGISNI
+837 IGLDKI
-843 IAQDVVSGVGSF
+843 IAQDIASGVGSF
-855 FVVAIGGTV
+855 FVVALGGTA

-938 ALKMLSSSSETIIF
+938 ALKMLSSSAETIIF

-958 TVNNHHVWNTWFV
+958 TVNNMHVWNTWFV
-971 LLTIAFCSVFR
+971 VLTIAFCSVFR
-982 VLGVI
+982 VIGVI

-1025 VDENVVKQKDM
+1025 VDENVVKQKNM

-1151 TIGQITGTESMSA
+1151 TIGQMTGTESMSA
-1164 LFRNYTNNCIGGRW
+1164 LFRNYTNNYIGGS
-1178 APPTI
+1178 
-1183 YTTCPSLTNLDH
+1183 PSLTNLDNT
-1195 SCSRNLDMHELDYNP
+1195 CSRNLDMAELDYNP

-1217 AKIHHLLAEELK
+1217 ARIHHLLAEELK
-1229 PYRRA
+1229 PYRR
-1234 SIQMHRRLSYSRHA
+1234 HRRLSYSRHA

-1281 GTGKQQEGVKQ
+1281 GASNKAKENVKQ

-1301 QNGTTKQFSHDYINE
+1301 QNGTTKQLTNDYINN
-1316 VLNESAEENQPKLTE
+1316 VLNETAEECQQNPNE
-1331 VTVMAAND
+1331 INVVGPSD

-1353 AENPIPEEDRNLSR
+1353 AEHPIPEEDRNLSR
-1367 DSDGE
+1367 ESDGE

-1384 LPWKRQGDEISD
+1384 LPWKRQGDECTD

-1437 LFRRESSGSKGG
+1437 LFRRESSSSK
-1449 TSITGSA
+1449 
-1456 ISDAIDA
+1456 A
-1463 GSARGSDPA
+1463 GSVGIGSNGAVDSAASGSDTMV
-1472 LAAALSSLI
+1472 
-1481 VPSSQTSN
+1481 VPLPSQPPNAPSTSMHN

-1497 SISVTS
+1497 SISS
-1503 GEGHSGPFPV
+1503 GSLGAGAHQLGPDGHSGPFPV

-1535 EESYQHGHSKS
+1535 EESSYQHGHSKS
-1546 LCEPDGDEWNCGA
+1546 LCEPADSDDWEGA
-1559 LQPHEQYDDDIGSD
+1559 PLSAA
-1573 SLLPAGRQPLLPKI
+1573 AGGANSERMMRMSGREPLLPRPSN
-1587 TPLPQIR
+1587 TPRAQIR
-1594 RMGVGAVGSTGIGV
+1594 RMNAGAVGGAAVSQAGR
-1608 NSGSGS
+1608 
-1614 GIPSSSKNQV
+1614 KNQV
-1624 TTALL
+1624 TKALL
-1629 STSNSDYDDDEDED
+1629 DYEDSETDSEENDDDEDED
-1643 FDLYDDENIVVTT
+1643 FDSYDDENIVVTT
-1656 TTTVASGSGSSG
+1656 FTTPATGRRPGSSPGSGSE
-1668 SGSGVP
+1668 
-1674 INSSN
+1674 
-1679 AVGINGAK
+1679 A
-1687 NRSTN
+1687 
-1692 SSGASGSSNT
+1692 
-1702 SSSGS
+1702 
-1707 NTNTTTTIR
+1707 NTTTTTTTSIR

>member
-1 MLLNAIN
+1 M
-8 KCSNTQNVS
+8 SNRTEQDYDS
-17 LKFDRGARESPAST
+17 A
-31 RKLNSFKTYL
+31 
-41 NLKYLYRSSENYTL
+41 
-55 GNMAKITNKLET
+55 T
-67 PASATHSLQQ
+67 PALQQ
-77 EMNLAR
+77 QMNLAR
-83 RACWCNIRDES
+83 RACWRTKSSRSDLPPKSIELVNPKNANQIDAEASPPRDET
-94 KSSPN
+94 KTRTEPQ
-99 SPLTTTATA
+99 TA
-108 TATATLITDKNAQT
+108 
-122 KKSCEICENCFNHL
+122 F
-136 TNNDVIFDTND
+136 
-147 DATAAD
+147 AA
-153 LNAFPAAAAEI
+153 
-164 TKAAVVERAT
+164 
-174 NYNNNN
+174 
-180 KNNKNNKNKIHTRIV
+180 
-195 NIANENNRKTLIVY
+195 RKTTCTFADWRGILGKRMLLICGFILILGIAHGRPNTSAVGVASAK
-209 DRDNDNGHHNDDYYT
+209 DGK
-224 EIDND
+224 
-229 NDNVDIDID
+229 DIADAVTQLNLPQSPPMD
-238 VDVDVDNNRYK
+238 AVDVGLDPTPPVRLPRAEPLRS
-249 NKNDI
+249 
-254 NNIYKKNKNKNN
+254 
-266 SDVDVNVDNE
+266 SDQ
-276 VTTVLY
+276 
-282 GATSSKNITNNFIN
+282 
-296 NNDNDNDNNAY
+296 
-307 SSSKSINNY
+307 
-316 SCKNSTEDTV
+316 
-326 PSAIITTTTKIEIAT
+326 
-341 NANLDNFNI
+341 
-350 EATTKTTTTTS
+350 
-361 IATTNLSDNLNN
+361 
-373 IINENKLKNRSVNK
+373 
-387 LKSNRRTID
+387 D
-396 ATDKKMATGATEST
+396 AE
-410 ELNATNIVA
+410 
-419 NNYVNIKNNNNN
+419 
-431 NGNCKVND
+431 
-439 NINKMAT
+439 
-446 TTETKLKSFSTDF
+446 
-459 VKFARALLLHFWL
+459 
-472 AFVAFCDK
+472 
-480 NTIKRDDPRFVE
+480 
-492 ARRQDQQRQQ
+492 
-502 QQQQQQKNRE
+502 
-512 HQQQG
+512 
-517 QQQDNRQQQQQQEQQ
+517 
-532 QRPKKFRLLT
+532 
-542 NKKFIFLFM
+542 
-551 VCAFFSCINRID
+551 
-563 ARPNA
+563 
-568 IGTSSNAIPGNEAV
+568 
-582 ATGVVGDGGSPNAGN
+582 GG
-597 NIGSNLPTSDGAIPD
+597 
-612 FSKPSKEMSK
+612 
-622 NIFLSDSDSYKE
+622 E
-634 GHHAERYPLSQV
+634 GHKMERYPLSSV
-646 DFDRVKTPFIIGIW
+646 DFARVKTPFIIGIW

-695 VVLFFGTE
+695 VVLYFCTD

-731 NRMFFDNL
+731 NRLFFDNL

-754 ATIGGSLWACGLT
+754 ATIGGSLYACGKM
-767 GIFGG
+767 GIYGETE
-772 ADQTPKFL
+772 TPGL
-780 DIFLFASL
+780 MDVFLFASL

-823 VTVVMYHMMEVYNE
+823 VTVVMYHMMESYNE
-837 IGISNI
+837 IGLDKI
-843 IAQDVVSGVGSF
+843 IAQDIASGVGSF
-855 FVVAIGGTV
+855 FVVALGGTA

-938 ALKMLSSSSETIIF
+938 ALKMLSSSAETIIF

-958 TVNNHHVWNTWFV
+958 TVNNMHVWNTCFV
-971 LLTIAFCSVFR
+971 LLTITFCSVFR
-982 VLGVI
+982 VIGVI

-1025 VDENVVKQKDM
+1025 VDENVVKQKNM

-1151 TIGQITGTESMSA
+1151 TIGQMTGTESMSA
-1164 LFRNYTNNCIGGRW
+1164 LFRNYTNNYIGGRW

-1183 YTTCPSLTNLDH
+1183 YTTCPSLTNLDNT
-1195 SCSRNLDMHELDYNP
+1195 CSRNLDMAELDYNP

-1217 AKIHHLLAEELK
+1217 ARIHHLLAEELK

-1281 GTGKQQEGVKQ
+1281 GASNKEAKENVKQ

-1301 QNGTTKQFSHDYINE
+1301 QNGTTKQLTNGTESSSNHSRKKSYRKRHTHNS
-1316 VLNESAEENQPKLTE
+1316 LNKYRRLEIAEECQQNPNE
-1331 VTVMAAND
+1331 INVVGPSD

-1367 DSDGE
+1367 ESDGE

-1384 LPWKRQGDEISD
+1384 LPWKRQGDECTD

-1437 LFRRESSGSKGG
+1437 LFRRESSSSKGG
-1449 TSITGSA
+1449 SVGIGSSGA
-1456 ISDAIDA
+1456 VDTAASGSDAMVVPM
-1463 GSARGSDPA
+1463 SNQPA
-1472 LAAALSSLI
+1472 N
-1481 VPSSQTSN
+1481 VPSTSMHN

-1497 SISVTS
+1497 SISS
-1503 GEGHSGPFPV
+1503 GSLGAGPHQLGPDGHSGPFPV

-1523 GSMLELSGDTIP
+1523 GSMLELSGLITTGRRPSRILQFSPGATNLLESAKITTPSPPPPTTSTITTTTTVKPTTTTSTTKNNNNTTTTNNSTETTSASASYSTPTTPRSEDSATYTYYPKDTIP
-1535 EESYQHGHSKS
+1535 EESSYQHGHSKS
-1546 LCEPDGDEWNCGA
+1546 LCEPADSDDWEGA
-1559 LQPHEQYDDDIGSD
+1559 ALSAVGGANSERMMRLS
-1573 SLLPAGRQPLLPKI
+1573 GREPLLPRPSN
-1587 TPLPQIR
+1587 TPRAQIR
-1594 RMGVGAVGSTGIGV
+1594 RMNAGAVGGAAVTQAGRR
-1608 NSGSGS
+1608 
-1614 GIPSSSKNQV
+1614 NQV
-1624 TTALL
+1624 TKALL
-1629 STSNSDYDDDEDED
+1629 DYEDSDSDSEENDDDEDED
-1643 FDLYDDENIVVTT
+1643 FDSYDDENIVVTT
-1656 TTTVASGSGSSG
+1656 FTTPATGRRSGSSPGSGSD
-1668 SGSGVP
+1668 
-1674 INSSN
+1674 
-1679 AVGINGAK
+1679 A
-1687 NRSTN
+1687 
-1692 SSGASGSSNT
+1692 NT
-1702 SSSGS
+1702 A
-1707 NTNTTTTIR
+1707 TTTTTTTSIR

>member
-1 MLLNAIN
+1 M
-8 KCSNTQNVS
+8 SNRTEQDYDS
-17 LKFDRGARESPAST
+17 A
-31 RKLNSFKTYL
+31 
-41 NLKYLYRSSENYTL
+41 
-55 GNMAKITNKLET
+55 T
-67 PASATHSLQQ
+67 PALQQ
-77 EMNLAR
+77 QMNLAR
-83 RACWCNIRDES
+83 RACWRTKSSRSDFPPKSIELVNPMIANQIDAIASPPRDET
-94 KSSPN
+94 KTRTEPQ
-99 SPLTTTATA
+99 TA
-108 TATATLITDKNAQT
+108 L
-122 KKSCEICENCFNHL
+122 
-136 TNNDVIFDTND
+136 
-147 DATAAD
+147 
-153 LNAFPAAAAEI
+153 
-164 TKAAVVERAT
+164 AV
-174 NYNNNN
+174 
-180 KNNKNNKNKIHTRIV
+180 
-195 NIANENNRKTLIVY
+195 RKTTCTFSDWRGILGKRMLLICGFILILGIAHGRPNTSAVGVASAK
-209 DRDNDNGHHNDDYYT
+209 DGK
-224 EIDND
+224 
-229 NDNVDIDID
+229 DIADAVTQLNLPQSPPMD
-238 VDVDVDNNRYK
+238 GVDVDPTPPVRLPRAEPLRS
-249 NKNDI
+249 
-254 NNIYKKNKNKNN
+254 
-266 SDVDVNVDNE
+266 SDQ
-276 VTTVLY
+276 
-282 GATSSKNITNNFIN
+282 
-296 NNDNDNDNNAY
+296 
-307 SSSKSINNY
+307 
-316 SCKNSTEDTV
+316 
-326 PSAIITTTTKIEIAT
+326 
-341 NANLDNFNI
+341 
-350 EATTKTTTTTS
+350 
-361 IATTNLSDNLNN
+361 
-373 IINENKLKNRSVNK
+373 
-387 LKSNRRTID
+387 D
-396 ATDKKMATGATEST
+396 AE
-410 ELNATNIVA
+410 
-419 NNYVNIKNNNNN
+419 
-431 NGNCKVND
+431 
-439 NINKMAT
+439 
-446 TTETKLKSFSTDF
+446 
-459 VKFARALLLHFWL
+459 
-472 AFVAFCDK
+472 
-480 NTIKRDDPRFVE
+480 
-492 ARRQDQQRQQ
+492 
-502 QQQQQQKNRE
+502 
-512 HQQQG
+512 
-517 QQQDNRQQQQQQEQQ
+517 
-532 QRPKKFRLLT
+532 
-542 NKKFIFLFM
+542 
-551 VCAFFSCINRID
+551 
-563 ARPNA
+563 
-568 IGTSSNAIPGNEAV
+568 
-582 ATGVVGDGGSPNAGN
+582 GG
-597 NIGSNLPTSDGAIPD
+597 
-612 FSKPSKEMSK
+612 
-622 NIFLSDSDSYKE
+622 E
-634 GHHAERYPLSQV
+634 GHKMERYPLSSV
-646 DFDRVKTPFIIGIW
+646 DFARVKTPFIIGIW

-695 VVLFFGTE
+695 VVLYFCTD

-731 NRMFFDNL
+731 NRLFFDNL

-754 ATIGGSLWACGLT
+754 ATIGGSLYACGKM
-767 GIFGG
+767 GIYGETE
-772 ADQTPKFL
+772 TPGL
-780 DIFLFASL
+780 MDVFLFASL

-823 VTVVMYHMMEVYNE
+823 VTVVMYHMMESYNE
-837 IGISNI
+837 IGLDKI
-843 IAQDVVSGVGSF
+843 IAQDIASGVGSF
-855 FVVAIGGTV
+855 FVVALGGTA

-938 ALKMLSSSSETIIF
+938 ALKMLSSSAETIIF

-958 TVNNHHVWNTWFV
+958 TVNNMHVWNTCFV
-971 LLTIAFCSVFR
+971 LLTITFCSVFR
-982 VLGVI
+982 VIGVI

-1025 VDENVVKQKDM
+1025 VDENVVKQKNM

-1151 TIGQITGTESMSA
+1151 TIGQMTGTESMSA
-1164 LFRNYTNNCIGGRW
+1164 LFRNYTNNYIGGS
-1178 APPTI
+1178 
-1183 YTTCPSLTNLDH
+1183 PSLTNLDNT
-1195 SCSRNLDMHELDYNP
+1195 CSRNLDMAELDYNP

-1217 AKIHHLLAEELK
+1217 ARIHHLLAEELK
-1229 PYRRA
+1229 PYRR
-1234 SIQMHRRLSYSRHA
+1234 HRRLSYSRHA

-1281 GTGKQQEGVKQ
+1281 GASNKAKENVKQ

-1301 QNGTTKQFSHDYINE
+1301 QNGTTKQLTNDYINN
-1316 VLNESAEENQPKLTE
+1316 VLNETAEECQQNPNE
-1331 VTVMAAND
+1331 INVVGPSD

-1353 AENPIPEEDRNLSR
+1353 AEHPIPEEDRNLSR
-1367 DSDGE
+1367 ESDGE

-1384 LPWKRQGDEISD
+1384 LPWKRQGDECTD

-1437 LFRRESSGSKGG
+1437 LFRRESSSSKGG
-1449 TSITGSA
+1449 SVGIGSSGA
-1456 ISDAIDA
+1456 VDTAASGSDAMVVPM
-1463 GSARGSDPA
+1463 SNQPA
-1472 LAAALSSLI
+1472 N
-1481 VPSSQTSN
+1481 VPSTSMHN

-1497 SISVTS
+1497 SISS
-1503 GEGHSGPFPV
+1503 GSLGAGPHQLGPDGHSGPFPV

-1535 EESYQHGHSKS
+1535 EESSYQHGHSKS
-1546 LCEPDGDEWNCGA
+1546 LCEPADSDDWEGA
-1559 LQPHEQYDDDIGSD
+1559 ALSAVGGANSERMMRLS
-1573 SLLPAGRQPLLPKI
+1573 GREPLLPRPSN
-1587 TPLPQIR
+1587 TPRAQIR
-1594 RMGVGAVGSTGIGV
+1594 RMNAGAVGGAAVTQAGRR
-1608 NSGSGS
+1608 
-1614 GIPSSSKNQV
+1614 NQV
-1624 TTALL
+1624 TKALL
-1629 STSNSDYDDDEDED
+1629 DYEDSDSDSEENDDDEDED
-1643 FDLYDDENIVVTT
+1643 FDSYDDENIVVTT
-1656 TTTVASGSGSSG
+1656 FTTPATGRRSGSSPGSGSD
-1668 SGSGVP
+1668 
-1674 INSSN
+1674 
-1679 AVGINGAK
+1679 A
-1687 NRSTN
+1687 
-1692 SSGASGSSNT
+1692 NT
-1702 SSSGS
+1702 A
-1707 NTNTTTTIR
+1707 TTTTTTTSIR

>member
-1 MLLNAIN
+1 MSIRTEQDYDSA
-8 KCSNTQNVS
+8 
-17 LKFDRGARESPAST
+17 
-31 RKLNSFKTYL
+31 
-41 NLKYLYRSSENYTL
+41 
-55 GNMAKITNKLET
+55 T
-67 PASATHSLQQ
+67 PALAQQ
-77 EMNLAR
+77 MNLAR
-83 RACWCNIRDES
+83 RACWRIKSYSSES
-94 KSSPN
+94 LFKTYASV
-99 SPLTTTATA
+99 
-108 TATATLITDKNAQT
+108 ITDTSANEIDAEAPPPPRDKT
-122 KKSCEICENCFNHL
+122 K
-136 TNNDVIFDTND
+136 
-147 DATAAD
+147 
-153 LNAFPAAAAEI
+153 
-164 TKAAVVERAT
+164 
-174 NYNNNN
+174 
-180 KNNKNNKNKIHTRIV
+180 TRIEPQ
-195 NIANENNRKTLIVY
+195 IAPAKR
-209 DRDNDNGHHNDDYYT
+209 
-224 EIDND
+224 
-229 NDNVDIDID
+229 
-238 VDVDVDNNRYK
+238 
-249 NKNDI
+249 
-254 NNIYKKNKNKNN
+254 N
-266 SDVDVNVDNE
+266 SSC
-276 VTTVLY
+276 
-282 GATSSKNITNNFIN
+282 TSSDWRGMF
-296 NNDNDNDNNAY
+296 
-307 SSSKSINNY
+307 SKRTLLI
-316 SCKNSTEDTV
+316 CALALILG
-326 PSAIITTTTKIEIAT
+326 SA
-341 NANLDNFNI
+341 
-350 EATTKTTTTTS
+350 
-361 IATTNLSDNLNN
+361 
-373 IINENKLKNRSVNK
+373 
-387 LKSNRRTID
+387 
-396 ATDKKMATGATEST
+396 
-410 ELNATNIVA
+410 
-419 NNYVNIKNNNNN
+419 
-431 NGNCKVND
+431 
-439 NINKMAT
+439 
-446 TTETKLKSFSTDF
+446 
-459 VKFARALLLHFWL
+459 
-472 AFVAFCDK
+472 
-480 NTIKRDDPRFVE
+480 
-492 ARRQDQQRQQ
+492 Q
-502 QQQQQQKNRE
+502 
-512 HQQQG
+512 
-517 QQQDNRQQQQQQEQQ
+517 
-532 QRPKKFRLLT
+532 
-542 NKKFIFLFM
+542 
-551 VCAFFSCINRID
+551 
-563 ARPNA
+563 ARPN
-568 IGTSSNAIPGNEAV
+568 TSAVGVAPRKVSQDIVDAVTQLNLGQSAPIDAVDVGLDPTPSARVPRPEPLKSGDENAK
-582 ATGVVGDGGSPNAGN
+582 GD
-597 NIGSNLPTSDGAIPD
+597 
-612 FSKPSKEMSK
+612 
-622 NIFLSDSDSYKE
+622 E
-634 GHHAERYPLSQV
+634 GHKMERYPLSSV
-646 DFDRVKTPFIIGIW
+646 DFARVKTPFIIGIW

-695 VVLFFGTE
+695 VVLYFCTD

-731 NRMFFDNL
+731 NRLFFDNL

-754 ATIGGSLWACGLT
+754 ATIGGSLYACGKM
-767 GIFGG
+767 GIYGESE
-772 ADQTPKFL
+772 TPGL
-780 DIFLFASL
+780 MDVFLFASL

-823 VTVVMYHMMEVYNE
+823 VTVVMYHMMESYNE
-837 IGISNI
+837 IGLDKI
-843 IAQDVVSGVGSF
+843 IAQDIASGVGSF
-855 FVVAIGGTV
+855 FVVALGGTA

-938 ALKMLSSSSETIIF
+938 ALKMLSSSAETIIF

-958 TVNNHHVWNTWFV
+958 TVNNMHVWNTWFV
-971 LLTIAFCSVFR
+971 VLTIAFCSVFR
-982 VLGVI
+982 VIGVI

-1025 VDENVVKQKDM
+1025 VDENVVKQKNM

-1151 TIGQITGTESMSA
+1151 TIGQMTGTESMSA
-1164 LFRNYTNNCIGGRW
+1164 LFRNYTNNYIGGS
-1178 APPTI
+1178 
-1183 YTTCPSLTNLDH
+1183 PSLTNLDNT
-1195 SCSRNLDMHELDYNP
+1195 CSRNLDMAELDYNP

-1217 AKIHHLLAEELK
+1217 ARIHHLLAEELK
-1229 PYRRA
+1229 PYRR
-1234 SIQMHRRLSYSRHA
+1234 HRRLSYSRHA

-1281 GTGKQQEGVKQ
+1281 GASNKEAKENVKQ

-1301 QNGTTKQFSHDYINE
+1301 QNGTTKQLTN
-1316 VLNESAEENQPKLTE
+1316 AEECQQNPNE
-1331 VTVMAAND
+1331 INVVGPSD

-1353 AENPIPEEDRNLSR
+1353 AEHPIPEEDRNLSR
-1367 DSDGE
+1367 ESDGE

-1384 LPWKRQGDEISD
+1384 LPWKRQGDECTD

-1437 LFRRESSGSKGG
+1437 LFRRESSSSKAGSVGVG
-1449 TSITGSA
+1449 STGAMDSAASGSETMVVSMSSQPPNAPSTSIH
-1456 ISDAIDA
+1456 
-1463 GSARGSDPA
+1463 
-1472 LAAALSSLI
+1472 
-1481 VPSSQTSN
+1481 N

-1497 SISVTS
+1497 SISS
-1503 GEGHSGPFPV
+1503 SSLGAGAHQLGPEGHSGPFPV

-1535 EESYQHGHSKS
+1535 EESSYQHGHSKS
-1546 LCEPDGDEWNCGA
+1546 LCEPADSDEWEGA
-1559 LQPHEQYDDDIGSD
+1559 PLSAAGGANSE
-1573 SLLPAGRQPLLPKI
+1573 LLMRMSGREPLLPRPSN
-1587 TPLPQIR
+1587 TPRAQIR
-1594 RMGVGAVGSTGIGV
+1594 RMNAGAVGGAGV
-1608 NSGSGS
+1608 SQAGR
-1614 GIPSSSKNQV
+1614 KNQV
-1624 TTALL
+1624 TKALL
-1629 STSNSDYDDDEDED
+1629 DYEDSETDSDENDDDEDED
-1643 FDLYDDENIVVTT
+1643 FDSYDDENIVVTT
-1656 TTTVASGSGSSG
+1656 FTTPATGRRPGSSPGSGSE
-1668 SGSGVP
+1668 
-1674 INSSN
+1674 
-1679 AVGINGAK
+1679 A
-1687 NRSTN
+1687 
-1692 SSGASGSSNT
+1692 NT
-1702 SSSGS
+1702 A
-1707 NTNTTTTIR
+1707 TTTTTSIR

>member
-1 MLLNAIN
+1 M
-8 KCSNTQNVS
+8 SNRTEQDYDS
-17 LKFDRGARESPAST
+17 A
-31 RKLNSFKTYL
+31 
-41 NLKYLYRSSENYTL
+41 
-55 GNMAKITNKLET
+55 T
-67 PASATHSLQQ
+67 PALQQ
-77 EMNLAR
+77 QMNLAR
-83 RACWCNIRDES
+83 RACWRRNPSSSTQLPPQNTITITREAASRLELVNTEIAKQIDAEAQPPRDET
-94 KSSPN
+94 KTRLEPQ
-99 SPLTTTATA
+99 TATA
-108 TATATLITDKNAQT
+108 TRSTKWTSDWRGILGKRMLLICALVLILGLVQGRPNTSAVGVTSGK
-122 KKSCEICENCFNHL
+122 
-136 TNNDVIFDTND
+136 
-147 DATAAD
+147 DAVTQ
-153 LNAFPAAAAEI
+153 LNLPM
-164 TKAAVVERAT
+164 
-174 NYNNNN
+174 
-180 KNNKNNKNKIHTRIV
+180 
-195 NIANENNRKTLIVY
+195 
-209 DRDNDNGHHNDDYYT
+209 
-224 EIDND
+224 
-229 NDNVDIDID
+229 D
-238 VDVDVDNNRYK
+238 VDVGV
-249 NKNDI
+249 
-254 NNIYKKNKNKNN
+254 
-266 SDVDVNVDNE
+266 E
-276 VTTVLY
+276 PTQ
-282 GATSSKNITNNFIN
+282 
-296 NNDNDNDNNAY
+296 
-307 SSSKSINNY
+307 
-316 SCKNSTEDTV
+316 
-326 PSAIITTTTKIEIAT
+326 SAK
-341 NANLDNFNI
+341 LPRS
-350 EATTKTTTTTS
+350 EA
-361 IATTNLSDNLNN
+361 
-373 IINENKLKNRSVNK
+373 
-387 LKSNRRTID
+387 LKSSDQD
-396 ATDKKMATGATEST
+396 AEGGEAHKM
-410 ELNATNIVA
+410 
-419 NNYVNIKNNNNN
+419 
-431 NGNCKVND
+431 
-439 NINKMAT
+439 
-446 TTETKLKSFSTDF
+446 
-459 VKFARALLLHFWL
+459 
-472 AFVAFCDK
+472 
-480 NTIKRDDPRFVE
+480 
-492 ARRQDQQRQQ
+492 
-502 QQQQQQKNRE
+502 
-512 HQQQG
+512 
-517 QQQDNRQQQQQQEQQ
+517 
-532 QRPKKFRLLT
+532 
-542 NKKFIFLFM
+542 
-551 VCAFFSCINRID
+551 
-563 ARPNA
+563 
-568 IGTSSNAIPGNEAV
+568 
-582 ATGVVGDGGSPNAGN
+582 
-597 NIGSNLPTSDGAIPD
+597 
-612 FSKPSKEMSK
+612 
-622 NIFLSDSDSYKE
+622 
-634 GHHAERYPLSQV
+634 ERYPLSSV
-646 DFDRVKTPFIIGIW
+646 DFARVKTPFIIGIW

-695 VVLFFGTE
+695 VVLYFCTD

-731 NRMFFDNL
+731 NRLFFDNL

-754 ATIGGSLWACGLT
+754 ATIGGSLYACGRM
-767 GIFGG
+767 GIYGEG
-772 ADQTPKFL
+772 ETPNL
-780 DIFLFASL
+780 MDVFLFASL

-823 VTVVMYHMMEVYNE
+823 VTVVMYHMMESYNE
-837 IGISNI
+837 IGLDKI
-843 IAQDVVSGVGSF
+843 IAQDIASGVGSF
-855 FVVAIGGTV
+855 FVVALGGTA

-938 ALKMLSSSSETIIF
+938 ALKMLSSSAETIIF

-958 TVNNHHVWNTWFV
+958 TVNNMHVWNTWFV
-971 LLTIAFCSVFR
+971 VLTIAFCSVFR

-1025 VDENVVKQKDM
+1025 VDENVVKQKNM

-1151 TIGQITGTESMSA
+1151 TIGQMTGTESMSA
-1164 LFRNYTNNCIGGRW
+1164 LFRNYTNNYIGGRW

-1183 YTTCPSLTNLDH
+1183 YTTCPSLTNLDNT
-1195 SCSRNLDMHELDYNP
+1195 CSRNLDMAELDYNP

-1217 AKIHHLLAEELK
+1217 ARIHHLLAEELK

-1281 GTGKQQEGVKQ
+1281 GASNKAKENVKQ

-1301 QNGTTKQFSHDYINE
+1301 QNGTTKQLTN
-1316 VLNESAEENQPKLTE
+1316 AEECQQNPNE
-1331 VTVMAAND
+1331 INVVGPSD

-1346 FTAKSSL
+1346 FTAKSSPDSDRANNNSL
-1353 AENPIPEEDRNLSR
+1353 IAHIQNLPGFDASKARIVVQHYAPRVDDSPETDLDSPDQTVGPTAAELILPWRRDRSYQSIVAEHPIPEEDRNLSR
-1367 DSDGE
+1367 ESDGE

-1384 LPWKRQGDEISD
+1384 LPWKRQGDECTD

-1437 LFRRESSGSKGG
+1437 LFRRESSSSK
-1449 TSITGSA
+1449 
-1456 ISDAIDA
+1456 A
-1463 GSARGSDPA
+1463 GSVGIGSTGAVDTAASGSVDPMV
-1472 LAAALSSLI
+1472 
-1481 VPSSQTSN
+1481 VPISTQAPNAPSTSMHN

-1497 SISVTS
+1497 SISS
-1503 GEGHSGPFPV
+1503 GSLGAGAHQLGSDGHSGPFPV

-1535 EESYQHGHSKS
+1535 EESSYQHGHSKS
-1546 LCEPDGDEWNCGA
+1546 LCEPADSDDWEGA
-1559 LQPHEQYDDDIGSD
+1559 PLSNAAVGGANSERMMRLS
-1573 SLLPAGRQPLLPKI
+1573 GREPLLPRPSN
-1587 TPLPQIR
+1587 TPRAQIR
-1594 RMGVGAVGSTGIGV
+1594 RMNAGAVGGAAVSQAGR
-1608 NSGSGS
+1608 
-1614 GIPSSSKNQV
+1614 KNQV
-1624 TTALL
+1624 TKALL
-1629 STSNSDYDDDEDED
+1629 DYEDSETDSEENDDDDDDDDEDED
-1643 FDLYDDENIVVTT
+1643 FDSYDDENIVVTT
-1656 TTTVASGSGSSG
+1656 FTTPATGRRSGSSPGSGSEA
-1668 SGSGVP
+1668 
-1674 INSSN
+1674 N
-1679 AVGINGAK
+1679 A
-1687 NRSTN
+1687 
-1692 SSGASGSSNT
+1692 
-1702 SSSGS
+1702 
-1707 NTNTTTTIR
+1707 TTTTTTTTTSIR

>member
-1 MLLNAIN
+1 MSIRTEQDYDSA
-8 KCSNTQNVS
+8 
-17 LKFDRGARESPAST
+17 
-31 RKLNSFKTYL
+31 
-41 NLKYLYRSSENYTL
+41 
-55 GNMAKITNKLET
+55 T
-67 PASATHSLQQ
+67 PALQQ
-77 EMNLAR
+77 QMNLAR
-83 RACWCNIRDES
+83 RACWRI
-94 KSSPN
+94 KSS
-99 SPLTTTATA
+99 
-108 TATATLITDKNAQT
+108 
-122 KKSCEICENCFNHL
+122 
-136 TNNDVIFDTND
+136 
-147 DATAAD
+147 
-153 LNAFPAAAAEI
+153 
-164 TKAAVVERAT
+164 
-174 NYNNNN
+174 
-180 KNNKNNKNKIHTRIV
+180 
-195 NIANENNRKTLIVY
+195 
-209 DRDNDNGHHNDDYYT
+209 
-224 EIDND
+224 
-229 NDNVDIDID
+229 
-238 VDVDVDNNRYK
+238 
-249 NKNDI
+249 
-254 NNIYKKNKNKNN
+254 
-266 SDVDVNVDNE
+266 
-276 VTTVLY
+276 
-282 GATSSKNITNNFIN
+282 SSESLFKNIVSAKT
-296 NNDNDNDNNAY
+296 D
-307 SSSKSINNY
+307 
-316 SCKNSTEDTV
+316 TDTV
-326 PSAIITTTTKIEIAT
+326 PPPPSK
-341 NANLDNFNI
+341 
-350 EATTKTTTTTS
+350 
-361 IATTNLSDNLNN
+361 
-373 IINENKLKNRSVNK
+373 
-387 LKSNRRTID
+387 
-396 ATDKKMATGATEST
+396 
-410 ELNATNIVA
+410 
-419 NNYVNIKNNNNN
+419 
-431 NGNCKVND
+431 
-439 NINKMAT
+439 
-446 TTETKLKSFSTDF
+446 
-459 VKFARALLLHFWL
+459 
-472 AFVAFCDK
+472 DK
-480 NTIKRDDPRFVE
+480 NKTRIEPQTAPAKRNTSSNWRDMFSKRM
-492 ARRQDQQRQQ
+492 
-502 QQQQQQKNRE
+502 
-512 HQQQG
+512 
-517 QQQDNRQQQQQQEQQ
+517 
-532 QRPKKFRLLT
+532 LL
-542 NKKFIFLFM
+542 I
-551 VCAFFSCINRID
+551 CALVLILGISQAQ
-563 ARPNA
+563 ARPNTIA
-568 IGTSSNAIPGNEAV
+568 VGVAPGKVSQDILNPVTQLNLRQSTPVDAV
-582 ATGVVGDGGSPNAGN
+582 DVSLDPTPSVRLPRAEPLKSGDQDAGE
-597 NIGSNLPTSDGAIPD
+597 SH
-612 FSKPSKEMSK
+612 KM
-622 NIFLSDSDSYKE
+622 
-634 GHHAERYPLSQV
+634 ERYPLSSV
-646 DFDRVKTPFIIGIW
+646 DFARVKTPFIIGIW

-695 VVLFFGTE
+695 VVLYFCTD

-731 NRMFFDNL
+731 NRLFFDNL

-754 ATIGGSLWACGLT
+754 ATIGGSLYACGKM
-767 GIFGG
+767 GIYGESE
-772 ADQTPKFL
+772 TPGL
-780 DIFLFASL
+780 MDVFLFASL

-823 VTVVMYHMMEVYNE
+823 VTVVMYHMMESYNE
-837 IGISNI
+837 IGLDKI
-843 IAQDVVSGVGSF
+843 IAQDIASGVGSF
-855 FVVAIGGTV
+855 FVVALGGTA

-938 ALKMLSSSSETIIF
+938 ALKMLSSSAETIIF

-958 TVNNHHVWNTWFV
+958 TVNNMHVWNTWFV
-971 LLTIAFCSVFR
+971 VLTIAFCSVFR
-982 VLGVI
+982 VIGVI

-1025 VDENVVKQKDM
+1025 VDENVVKQKNM

-1151 TIGQITGTESMSA
+1151 TIGQMTGTESMSA
-1164 LFRNYTNNCIGGRW
+1164 LFRNYTNNYIGGRW

-1183 YTTCPSLTNLDH
+1183 YTTCPSLTNLDNT
-1195 SCSRNLDMHELDYNP
+1195 CSRNLDMAELDYNP

-1217 AKIHHLLAEELK
+1217 ARIHHLLAEELK
-1229 PYRRA
+1229 PYRR
-1234 SIQMHRRLSYSRHA
+1234 HRRLSYSRHA

-1281 GTGKQQEGVKQ
+1281 GASNKEAKENVKQ

-1301 QNGTTKQFSHDYINE
+1301 QNGTTKQLTN
-1316 VLNESAEENQPKLTE
+1316 AEECQQNPNE
-1331 VTVMAAND
+1331 INVVGPSD

-1353 AENPIPEEDRNLSR
+1353 AEHPIPEEDRNLSR
-1367 DSDGE
+1367 ESDGE

-1384 LPWKRQGDEISD
+1384 LPWKRQGDECTD

-1437 LFRRESSGSKGG
+1437 LFRRESSSSKAGSVGIG
-1449 TSITGSA
+1449 STGAMDSAATGS
-1456 ISDAIDA
+1456 DTMMV
-1463 GSARGSDPA
+1463 PM
-1472 LAAALSSLI
+1472 SSQPPNT
-1481 VPSSQTSN
+1481 PSSSMHN

-1497 SISVTS
+1497 SISS
-1503 GEGHSGPFPV
+1503 SSLGAGAHQLGPEGHSGPFPI

-1535 EESYQHGHSKS
+1535 EESSYQHGHSKS
-1546 LCEPDGDEWNCGA
+1546 LCEPADSDEWEGA
-1559 LQPHEQYDDDIGSD
+1559 PLSTAGGANSE
-1573 SLLPAGRQPLLPKI
+1573 LLMRMSGREPLLPRPSN
-1587 TPLPQIR
+1587 TPRAQIR
-1594 RMGVGAVGSTGIGV
+1594 RMNAGAVGGAGV
-1608 NSGSGS
+1608 SQAGR
-1614 GIPSSSKNQV
+1614 KNQV
-1624 TTALL
+1624 TKALL
-1629 STSNSDYDDDEDED
+1629 DYEDSETDSDENDDDEDED
-1643 FDLYDDENIVVTT
+1643 FDSYDDENIVVTT
-1656 TTTVASGSGSSG
+1656 FTTPASGRRSGSSPGSGSE
-1668 SGSGVP
+1668 
-1674 INSSN
+1674 
-1679 AVGINGAK
+1679 A
-1687 NRSTN
+1687 
-1692 SSGASGSSNT
+1692 NT
-1702 SSSGS
+1702 A
-1707 NTNTTTTIR
+1707 TTTTTSIR

>member
-1 MLLNAIN
+1 M
-8 KCSNTQNVS
+8 SNRTEQDYDS
-17 LKFDRGARESPAST
+17 A
-31 RKLNSFKTYL
+31 
-41 NLKYLYRSSENYTL
+41 
-55 GNMAKITNKLET
+55 T
-67 PASATHSLQQ
+67 PALQQ
-77 EMNLAR
+77 QMNLAR
-83 RACWCNIRDES
+83 RACWRTKSSRSDFPPKSIELVNPMIANQIDAIASPPRDET
-94 KSSPN
+94 KTRTEPQ
-99 SPLTTTATA
+99 TA
-108 TATATLITDKNAQT
+108 L
-122 KKSCEICENCFNHL
+122 
-136 TNNDVIFDTND
+136 
-147 DATAAD
+147 
-153 LNAFPAAAAEI
+153 
-164 TKAAVVERAT
+164 AV
-174 NYNNNN
+174 
-180 KNNKNNKNKIHTRIV
+180 
-195 NIANENNRKTLIVY
+195 RKTTCTFSDWRGILGKRMLLICGFILILGIAHGRPNTSAVGVASAK
-209 DRDNDNGHHNDDYYT
+209 DGK
-224 EIDND
+224 
-229 NDNVDIDID
+229 DIADAVTQLNLPQSPPMD
-238 VDVDVDNNRYK
+238 GVDVDPTPPVRLPRAEPLRS
-249 NKNDI
+249 
-254 NNIYKKNKNKNN
+254 
-266 SDVDVNVDNE
+266 SDQ
-276 VTTVLY
+276 
-282 GATSSKNITNNFIN
+282 
-296 NNDNDNDNNAY
+296 
-307 SSSKSINNY
+307 
-316 SCKNSTEDTV
+316 
-326 PSAIITTTTKIEIAT
+326 
-341 NANLDNFNI
+341 
-350 EATTKTTTTTS
+350 
-361 IATTNLSDNLNN
+361 
-373 IINENKLKNRSVNK
+373 
-387 LKSNRRTID
+387 D
-396 ATDKKMATGATEST
+396 AE
-410 ELNATNIVA
+410 
-419 NNYVNIKNNNNN
+419 
-431 NGNCKVND
+431 
-439 NINKMAT
+439 
-446 TTETKLKSFSTDF
+446 
-459 VKFARALLLHFWL
+459 
-472 AFVAFCDK
+472 
-480 NTIKRDDPRFVE
+480 
-492 ARRQDQQRQQ
+492 
-502 QQQQQQKNRE
+502 
-512 HQQQG
+512 
-517 QQQDNRQQQQQQEQQ
+517 
-532 QRPKKFRLLT
+532 
-542 NKKFIFLFM
+542 
-551 VCAFFSCINRID
+551 
-563 ARPNA
+563 
-568 IGTSSNAIPGNEAV
+568 
-582 ATGVVGDGGSPNAGN
+582 GG
-597 NIGSNLPTSDGAIPD
+597 
-612 FSKPSKEMSK
+612 
-622 NIFLSDSDSYKE
+622 E
-634 GHHAERYPLSQV
+634 GHKMERYPLSSV
-646 DFDRVKTPFIIGIW
+646 DFARVKTPFIIGIW

-695 VVLFFGTE
+695 VVLYFCTD

-731 NRMFFDNL
+731 NRLFFDNL

-754 ATIGGSLWACGLT
+754 ATIGGSLYACGKM
-767 GIFGG
+767 GIYGETE
-772 ADQTPKFL
+772 TPGL
-780 DIFLFASL
+780 MDVFLFASL

-823 VTVVMYHMMEVYNE
+823 VTVVMYHMMESYNE
-837 IGISNI
+837 IGLDKI
-843 IAQDVVSGVGSF
+843 IAQDIASGVGSF
-855 FVVAIGGTV
+855 FVVALGGTA

-938 ALKMLSSSSETIIF
+938 ALKMLSSSAETIIF

-958 TVNNHHVWNTWFV
+958 TVNNMHVWNTCFV
-971 LLTIAFCSVFR
+971 LLTITFCSVFR
-982 VLGVI
+982 VIGVI

-1025 VDENVVKQKDM
+1025 VDENVVKQKNM

-1151 TIGQITGTESMSA
+1151 TIGQMTGTESMSA
-1164 LFRNYTNNCIGGRW
+1164 LFRNYTNNYIGGRW

-1183 YTTCPSLTNLDH
+1183 YTTCPSLTNLDNT
-1195 SCSRNLDMHELDYNP
+1195 CSRNLDMAELDYNP

-1217 AKIHHLLAEELK
+1217 ARIHHLLAEELK

-1281 GTGKQQEGVKQ
+1281 GASNKEAKENVKQ

-1301 QNGTTKQFSHDYINE
+1301 QNGTTKQLTN
-1316 VLNESAEENQPKLTE
+1316 AEECQQNPNE
-1331 VTVMAAND
+1331 INVVGPSD

-1346 FTAKSSL
+1346 FTAKSSPDSDRANNNSL
-1353 AENPIPEEDRNLSR
+1353 IAHIQNLPGFDASKARIVVQHYAPKVDDGAETDLESPDQAIGPTAAELILPWRRDRSYQSIVAEHPIPEEDRNLSR
-1367 DSDGE
+1367 ESDGE

-1384 LPWKRQGDEISD
+1384 LPWKRQGDECTD

-1437 LFRRESSGSKGG
+1437 LFRRESSSSKGG
-1449 TSITGSA
+1449 SVGIGSSGA
-1456 ISDAIDA
+1456 VDTAASGSDAMVVPM
-1463 GSARGSDPA
+1463 SNQPA
-1472 LAAALSSLI
+1472 N
-1481 VPSSQTSN
+1481 VPSTSMHN

-1497 SISVTS
+1497 SISS
-1503 GEGHSGPFPV
+1503 GSLGAGPHQLGPDGHSGPFPV

-1523 GSMLELSGDTIP
+1523 GSMLELSGLITTGRRPSRILQFSPGATNLLESAKITTPSPPPPTTSTITTTTTVKTTTTTSTTKNNNNTTNNSTETTSASASYSTPTTPRSEDSATYTYYPKDTIP
-1535 EESYQHGHSKS
+1535 EESSYQHGHSKS
-1546 LCEPDGDEWNCGA
+1546 LCEPADSDDWEGA
-1559 LQPHEQYDDDIGSD
+1559 ALSAVGGANSERMMRLS
-1573 SLLPAGRQPLLPKI
+1573 GREPLLPRPSN
-1587 TPLPQIR
+1587 TPRAQIR
-1594 RMGVGAVGSTGIGV
+1594 RMNAGAVGGAAVTQAGRR
-1608 NSGSGS
+1608 
-1614 GIPSSSKNQV
+1614 NQV
-1624 TTALL
+1624 TKALL
-1629 STSNSDYDDDEDED
+1629 DYEDSDSDSEENDDDEDED
-1643 FDLYDDENIVVTT
+1643 FDSYDDENIVVTT
-1656 TTTVASGSGSSG
+1656 FTTPATGRRSGSSPGSGSD
-1668 SGSGVP
+1668 
-1674 INSSN
+1674 
-1679 AVGINGAK
+1679 A
-1687 NRSTN
+1687 
-1692 SSGASGSSNT
+1692 NT
-1702 SSSGS
+1702 A
-1707 NTNTTTTIR
+1707 TTTTTTTSIR

>member
-1 MLLNAIN
+1 M
-8 KCSNTQNVS
+8 TS
-17 LKFDRGARESPAST
+17 LTEQDYDSA
-31 RKLNSFKTYL
+31 
-41 NLKYLYRSSENYTL
+41 
-55 GNMAKITNKLET
+55 T
-67 PASATHSLQQ
+67 PALQQ
-77 EMNLAR
+77 QMNLAR
-83 RACWCNIRDES
+83 RACWSSRREGPLNGAIEIRDE
-94 KSSPN
+94 
-99 SPLTTTATA
+99 TTARHRQRPRHRHGIELVDTTNNEQPPMRTTCSTLNQRRRRMPHCSGGGGGLLDRRMLVLCAIFCLLAGTALARPNTSASVGVASAGDGDAVTQVNLAETAA
-108 TATATLITDKNAQT
+108 TAGG
-122 KKSCEICENCFNHL
+122 E
-136 TNNDVIFDTND
+136 
-147 DATAAD
+147 DATA
-153 LNAFPAAAAEI
+153 PPVKEPRAESL
-164 TKAAVVERAT
+164 E
-174 NYNNNN
+174 
-180 KNNKNNKNKIHTRIV
+180 
-195 NIANENNRKTLIVY
+195 EP
-209 DRDNDNGHHNDDYYT
+209 
-224 EIDND
+224 
-229 NDNVDIDID
+229 
-238 VDVDVDNNRYK
+238 
-249 NKNDI
+249 
-254 NNIYKKNKNKNN
+254 
-266 SDVDVNVDNE
+266 
-276 VTTVLY
+276 TVLEMK
-282 GATSSKNITNNFIN
+282 A
-296 NNDNDNDNNAY
+296 DE
-307 SSSKSINNY
+307 
-316 SCKNSTEDTV
+316 ED
-326 PSAIITTTTKIEIAT
+326 
-341 NANLDNFNI
+341 
-350 EATTKTTTTTS
+350 
-361 IATTNLSDNLNN
+361 
-373 IINENKLKNRSVNK
+373 
-387 LKSNRRTID
+387 
-396 ATDKKMATGATEST
+396 G
-410 ELNATNIVA
+410 
-419 NNYVNIKNNNNN
+419 
-431 NGNCKVND
+431 GGG
-439 NINKMAT
+439 
-446 TTETKLKSFSTDF
+446 
-459 VKFARALLLHFWL
+459 
-472 AFVAFCDK
+472 
-480 NTIKRDDPRFVE
+480 
-492 ARRQDQQRQQ
+492 
-502 QQQQQQKNRE
+502 E
-512 HQQQG
+512 HQ
-517 QQQDNRQQQQQQEQQ
+517 
-532 QRPKKFRLLT
+532 K
-542 NKKFIFLFM
+542 I
-551 VCAFFSCINRID
+551 
-563 ARPNA
+563 
-568 IGTSSNAIPGNEAV
+568 
-582 ATGVVGDGGSPNAGN
+582 
-597 NIGSNLPTSDGAIPD
+597 
-612 FSKPSKEMSK
+612 
-622 NIFLSDSDSYKE
+622 
-634 GHHAERYPLSQV
+634 ERYPLSQV
-646 DFDRVKTPFIIGIW
+646 DFGHVKTPFIIGVW

-695 VVLFFGTE
+695 VVLYFCTD

-731 NRMFFDNL
+731 NRLFFDNL

-754 ATIGGSLWACGLT
+754 ATIGGALYACGLT
-767 GIFGG
+767 GIYGES
-772 ADQTPKFL
+772 QTPGL
-780 DIFLFASL
+780 MDIFLFTSL

-823 VTVVMYHMMEVYNE
+823 VTVVMYHMMEGYTT
-837 IGISNI
+837 IGLDNVIP
-843 IAQDVVSGVGSF
+843 QDIFSGCGSF
-855 FVVAIGGTV
+855 FIVALGGTAIGV
-864 IGIIWGFLTGL
+864 IWGFLTGL

-938 ALKMLSSSSETIIF
+938 ALKMLSSSAETIIF

-958 TVNNHHVWNTWFV
+958 TVNNMHVWNTWFV
-971 LLTIAFCSVFR
+971 VLTITFCSVFR

-987 LLSAL
+987 LLTAI

-1025 VDENVVKQKDM
+1025 VDENVVKQKNM

-1059 VKILNVK
+1059 VSILNVK

-1111 NRFIRPLLIRDLKG
+1111 NRFIRPLIIRDLKG

-1151 TIGQITGTESMSA
+1151 TIGQMTGTESMSA
-1164 LFRNYTNNCIGGRW
+1164 LFRNYTNNYIGVRW

-1183 YTTCPSLTNLDH
+1183 YTTCPSLTNLDNT
-1195 SCSRNLDMHELDYNP
+1195 CRNLDMAELDYNP

-1217 AKIHHLLAEELK
+1217 ARIHHLLAEELK

-1281 GTGKQQEGVKQ
+1281 GANNKEPKENVKQ

-1301 QNGTTKQFSHDYINE
+1301 QNGTTKQLSN
-1316 VLNESAEENQPKLTE
+1316 AEESQQNPNE
-1331 VTVMAAND
+1331 INVVGASD

-1353 AENPIPEEDRNLSR
+1353 AEHPIPEEDRNLSR
-1367 DSDGE
+1367 ESDGE

-1384 LPWKRQGDEISD
+1384 LPWKRGGEECTD

-1437 LFRRESSGSKGG
+1437 LFRRESSSSKGG
-1449 TSITGSA
+1449 SIGIGSTGA
-1456 ISDAIDA
+1456 VDATA
-1463 GSARGSDPA
+1463 SGDPMVVPSSTMMCPPG
-1472 LAAALSSLI
+1472 AALSTA
-1481 VPSSQTSN
+1481 PSTSMHN

-1497 SISVTS
+1497 SISS
-1503 GEGHSGPFPV
+1503 GSLGGGASGGMVPHHQLGPDGHSGPFPV

-1523 GSMLELSGDTIP
+1523 GSMLELTGDTIP
-1535 EESYQHGHSKS
+1535 EESTYQHGHSKS
-1546 LCEPDGDEWNCGA
+1546 LCEPADTDDWEGA
-1559 LQPHEQYDDDIGSD
+1559 PLTAANGANSERLMHS
-1573 SLLPAGRQPLLPKI
+1573 GREPLLPRLGA
-1587 TPLPQIR
+1587 TPRTQIR
-1594 RMGVGAVGSTGIGV
+1594 RMNAGAVGGSAVGV
-1608 NSGSGS
+1608 PGR
-1614 GIPSSSKNQV
+1614 KNQV

-1629 STSNSDYDDDEDED
+1629 DYEDTDSDSDEEEEDDDEDED

-1656 TTTVASGSGSSG
+1656 FTTPATPRHHEVGRRLGSSPDSGSE
-1668 SGSGVP
+1668 P
-1674 INSSN
+1674 TT
-1679 AVGINGAK
+1679 K
-1687 NRSTN
+1687 
-1692 SSGASGSSNT
+1692 
-1702 SSSGS
+1702 
-1707 NTNTTTTIR
+1707 TTTTSIR

>member
-1 MLLNAIN
+1 MSGRTEKDYDSA
-8 KCSNTQNVS
+8 
-17 LKFDRGARESPAST
+17 
-31 RKLNSFKTYL
+31 
-41 NLKYLYRSSENYTL
+41 
-55 GNMAKITNKLET
+55 T
-67 PASATHSLQQ
+67 PALQQ
-77 EMNLAR
+77 QMNLAR
-83 RACWCNIRDES
+83 RACW
-94 KSSPN
+94 SSCT
-99 SPLTTTATA
+99 S
-108 TATATLITDKNAQT
+108 
-122 KKSCEICENCFNHL
+122 
-136 TNNDVIFDTND
+136 
-147 DATAAD
+147 TAA
-153 LNAFPAAAAEI
+153 PP
-164 TKAAVVERAT
+164 TPT
-174 NYNNNN
+174 PT
-180 KNNKNNKNKIHTRIV
+180 HTRSADSNSSYRLGTIKSQLRERTACQAV
-195 NIANENNRKTLIVY
+195 NRMARNQSVHHLAAPPAIAPPSEQPSAATKMCKY
-209 DRDNDNGHHNDDYYT
+209 
-224 EIDND
+224 
-229 NDNVDIDID
+229 
-238 VDVDVDNNRYK
+238 
-249 NKNDI
+249 
-254 NNIYKKNKNKNN
+254 
-266 SDVDVNVDNE
+266 SD
-276 VTTVLY
+276 
-282 GATSSKNITNNFIN
+282 
-296 NNDNDNDNNAY
+296 
-307 SSSKSINNY
+307 SSSWQRQLLLLLCGICLLLGS
-316 SCKNSTEDTV
+316 
-326 PSAIITTTTKIEIAT
+326 
-341 NANLDNFNI
+341 I
-350 EATTKTTTTTS
+350 EARPNMSAASSSSSSSSSSSTMKPADSLPQLNLAQTTTTS
-361 IATTNLSDNLNN
+361 SSLA
-373 IINENKLKNRSVNK
+373 
-387 LKSNRRTID
+387 
-396 ATDKKMATGATEST
+396 AST
-410 ELNATNIVA
+410 
-419 NNYVNIKNNNNN
+419 
-431 NGNCKVND
+431 
-439 NINKMAT
+439 
-446 TTETKLKSFSTDF
+446 
-459 VKFARALLLHFWL
+459 ALPPPLPL
-472 AFVAFCDK
+472 
-480 NTIKRDDPRFVE
+480 
-492 ARRQDQQRQQ
+492 
-502 QQQQQQKNRE
+502 
-512 HQQQG
+512 
-517 QQQDNRQQQQQQEQQ
+517 
-532 QRPKKFRLLT
+532 
-542 NKKFIFLFM
+542 
-551 VCAFFSCINRID
+551 
-563 ARPNA
+563 PNA
-568 IGTSSNAIPGNEAV
+568 AHLKADAHGEKDLFDVSLDDE
-582 ATGVVGDGGSPNAGN
+582 
-597 NIGSNLPTSDGAIPD
+597 
-612 FSKPSKEMSK
+612 EE
-622 NIFLSDSDSYKE
+622 E
-634 GHHAERYPLSQV
+634 GHHHTERYPLSQV
-646 DFDRVKTPFIIGIW
+646 DFARVKTPFIIGIW

-695 VVLFFGTE
+695 VVLYFCTD

-747 VGTIFNI
+747 VGTIFNV
-754 ATIGGSLWACGLT
+754 ATIGGSLYACGVM
-767 GIFGG
+767 GIFG
-772 ADQTPKFL
+772 DETPKLL
-780 DIFLFASL
+780 DVFLFASL

-837 IGISNI
+837 IGLPHIM
-843 IAQDVVSGVGSF
+843 AQDIASGVGSF
-855 FVVAIGGTV
+855 FVVALGGTA

-938 ALKMLSSSSETIIF
+938 ALKMLSSSAETIIF

-958 TVNNHHVWNTWFV
+958 TVNNMHVWNTWFV
-971 LLTIAFCSVFR
+971 VLTITFCSVFR
-982 VLGVI
+982 VIGVI
-987 LLSAL
+987 ILSAI

-1025 VDENVVKQKDM
+1025 VDEKVVKHKNM

-1066 RANKRKPTMNE
+1066 RANKRKPSMNE

-1151 TIGQITGTESMSA
+1151 TIGQMTGTESMSA
-1164 LFRNYTNNCIGGRW
+1164 LFRNYTNNYIGGRW

-1183 YTTCPSLTNLDH
+1183 YTTCPSLTNLDN
-1195 SCSRNLDMHELDYNP
+1195 SCSHNLDMAELDYNP

-1229 PYRRA
+1229 PYRR
-1234 SIQMHRRLSYSRHA
+1234 HRRLSYSRHA

-1281 GTGKQQEGVKQ
+1281 GASNKETKENVKQ
-1292 NHVSFHDFQ
+1292 NHVSFPDFQ
-1301 QNGTTKQFSHDYINE
+1301 QNGTAKRLSNAEDCQQNPNEIN
-1316 VLNESAEENQPKLTE
+1316 VIGPS
-1331 VTVMAAND
+1331 D

-1353 AENPIPEEDRNLSR
+1353 AEHPIPEEDRNLSR

-1384 LPWKRQGDEISD
+1384 LPWKRQGDESTD

-1437 LFRRESSGSKGG
+1437 LFRRESSSSK
-1449 TSITGSA
+1449 
-1456 ISDAIDA
+1456 A
-1463 GSARGSDPA
+1463 GSLGLGSNSSGAVD
-1472 LAAALSSLI
+1472 AATASQDLMA
-1481 VPSSQTSN
+1481 VPNAGNAMNSTASTSMHN
-1489 PRLDKRSQ
+1489 PRLDNRSQ
-1497 SISVTS
+1497 SISSSTLGAHLV
-1503 GEGHSGPFPV
+1503 GPDGHTGPFPV

-1535 EESYQHGHSKS
+1535 EESTYQHGHSKS
-1546 LCEPDGDEWNCGA
+1546 LCEPADGDDWDAMPLTNTGA
-1559 LQPHEQYDDDIGSD
+1559 SVSASTASERVMHS
-1573 SLLPAGRQPLLPKI
+1573 GREPLLPRLAS
-1587 TPLPQIR
+1587 TPRAQIR
-1594 RMGVGAVGSTGIGV
+1594 HMSAGAVSGATVGV
-1608 NSGSGS
+1608 PGC
-1614 GIPSSSKNQV
+1614 KNQV

-1629 STSNSDYDDDEDED
+1629 DYEDTDSDTEDEDDDEGED

-1656 TTTVASGSGSSG
+1656 FTAPLTPRLHELGRRGGSGGGGASGSG
-1668 SGSGVP
+1668 P
-1674 INSSN
+1674 
-1679 AVGINGAK
+1679 
-1687 NRSTN
+1687 T
-1692 SSGASGSSNT
+1692 T
-1702 SSSGS
+1702 S
-1707 NTNTTTTIR
+1707 TTTTSIR

>member
-1 MLLNAIN
+1 M
-8 KCSNTQNVS
+8 SNRTEQDYDS
-17 LKFDRGARESPAST
+17 A
-31 RKLNSFKTYL
+31 
-41 NLKYLYRSSENYTL
+41 
-55 GNMAKITNKLET
+55 T
-67 PASATHSLQQ
+67 PALQQ
-77 EMNLAR
+77 QMNLAR
-83 RACWCNIRDES
+83 RACWRTKSSRSDFPPKSIELVNPMIANQIDAIASPPRDET
-94 KSSPN
+94 KTRTEPQ
-99 SPLTTTATA
+99 TA
-108 TATATLITDKNAQT
+108 L
-122 KKSCEICENCFNHL
+122 
-136 TNNDVIFDTND
+136 
-147 DATAAD
+147 
-153 LNAFPAAAAEI
+153 
-164 TKAAVVERAT
+164 AV
-174 NYNNNN
+174 
-180 KNNKNNKNKIHTRIV
+180 
-195 NIANENNRKTLIVY
+195 RKTTCTFSDWRGILGKRMLLICGFILILGIAHGRPNTSAVGVASAK
-209 DRDNDNGHHNDDYYT
+209 DGK
-224 EIDND
+224 
-229 NDNVDIDID
+229 DIADAVTQLNLPQSPPMD
-238 VDVDVDNNRYK
+238 GVDVDPTPPVRLPRAEPLRS
-249 NKNDI
+249 
-254 NNIYKKNKNKNN
+254 
-266 SDVDVNVDNE
+266 SDQ
-276 VTTVLY
+276 
-282 GATSSKNITNNFIN
+282 
-296 NNDNDNDNNAY
+296 
-307 SSSKSINNY
+307 
-316 SCKNSTEDTV
+316 
-326 PSAIITTTTKIEIAT
+326 
-341 NANLDNFNI
+341 
-350 EATTKTTTTTS
+350 
-361 IATTNLSDNLNN
+361 
-373 IINENKLKNRSVNK
+373 
-387 LKSNRRTID
+387 D
-396 ATDKKMATGATEST
+396 AE
-410 ELNATNIVA
+410 
-419 NNYVNIKNNNNN
+419 
-431 NGNCKVND
+431 
-439 NINKMAT
+439 
-446 TTETKLKSFSTDF
+446 
-459 VKFARALLLHFWL
+459 
-472 AFVAFCDK
+472 
-480 NTIKRDDPRFVE
+480 
-492 ARRQDQQRQQ
+492 
-502 QQQQQQKNRE
+502 
-512 HQQQG
+512 
-517 QQQDNRQQQQQQEQQ
+517 
-532 QRPKKFRLLT
+532 
-542 NKKFIFLFM
+542 
-551 VCAFFSCINRID
+551 
-563 ARPNA
+563 
-568 IGTSSNAIPGNEAV
+568 
-582 ATGVVGDGGSPNAGN
+582 GG
-597 NIGSNLPTSDGAIPD
+597 
-612 FSKPSKEMSK
+612 
-622 NIFLSDSDSYKE
+622 E
-634 GHHAERYPLSQV
+634 GHKMERYPLSSV
-646 DFDRVKTPFIIGIW
+646 DFARVKTPFIIGIW

-695 VVLFFGTE
+695 VVLYFCTD

-731 NRMFFDNL
+731 NRLFFDNL

-754 ATIGGSLWACGLT
+754 ATIGGSLYACGKM
-767 GIFGG
+767 GIYGETE
-772 ADQTPKFL
+772 TPGL
-780 DIFLFASL
+780 MDVFLFASL

-823 VTVVMYHMMEVYNE
+823 VTVVMYHMMESYNE
-837 IGISNI
+837 IGLDKI
-843 IAQDVVSGVGSF
+843 IAQDIASGVGSF
-855 FVVAIGGTV
+855 FVVALGGTA

-938 ALKMLSSSSETIIF
+938 ALKMLSSSAETIIF

-958 TVNNHHVWNTWFV
+958 TVNNMHVWNTCFV
-971 LLTIAFCSVFR
+971 LLTITFCSVFR
-982 VLGVI
+982 VIGVI

-1025 VDENVVKQKDM
+1025 VDENVVKQKNM

-1151 TIGQITGTESMSA
+1151 TIGQMTGTESMSA
-1164 LFRNYTNNCIGGRW
+1164 LFRNYTNNYIGGRW

-1183 YTTCPSLTNLDH
+1183 YTTCPSLTNLDNT
-1195 SCSRNLDMHELDYNP
+1195 CSRNLDMAELDYNP

-1217 AKIHHLLAEELK
+1217 ARIHHLLAEELK

-1281 GTGKQQEGVKQ
+1281 GASNKAKENVKQ

-1301 QNGTTKQFSHDYINE
+1301 QNGTTKQLTN
-1316 VLNESAEENQPKLTE
+1316 AEECQQNPNE
-1331 VTVMAAND
+1331 INVVGPSD

-1346 FTAKSSL
+1346 FTAKSSPDSDRANNNSL
-1353 AENPIPEEDRNLSR
+1353 IAHIQNLPGFDASKARIVVQHYAPKVDDGAETDLESPDQAIGPTAAELILPWRRDRSYQSIVAEHPIPEEDRNLSR
-1367 DSDGE
+1367 ESDGE

-1384 LPWKRQGDEISD
+1384 LPWKRQGDECTD

-1437 LFRRESSGSKGG
+1437 LFRRESSSSKGG
-1449 TSITGSA
+1449 SVGIGSSGA
-1456 ISDAIDA
+1456 VDTAASGSDAMVVPM
-1463 GSARGSDPA
+1463 SNQPA
-1472 LAAALSSLI
+1472 N
-1481 VPSSQTSN
+1481 VPSTSMHN

-1497 SISVTS
+1497 SISS
-1503 GEGHSGPFPV
+1503 GSLGAGPHQLGPDGHSGPFPV

-1535 EESYQHGHSKS
+1535 EESSYQHGHSKS
-1546 LCEPDGDEWNCGA
+1546 LCEPADSDDWEGA
-1559 LQPHEQYDDDIGSD
+1559 ALSAVGGANSERMMRLS
-1573 SLLPAGRQPLLPKI
+1573 GREPLLPRPSN
-1587 TPLPQIR
+1587 TPRAQIR
-1594 RMGVGAVGSTGIGV
+1594 RMNAGAVGGAAVTQAGRR
-1608 NSGSGS
+1608 
-1614 GIPSSSKNQV
+1614 NQV
-1624 TTALL
+1624 TKALL
-1629 STSNSDYDDDEDED
+1629 DYEDSDSDSEENDDDEDED
-1643 FDLYDDENIVVTT
+1643 FDSYDDENIVVTT
-1656 TTTVASGSGSSG
+1656 FTTPATGRRSGSSPGSGSD
-1668 SGSGVP
+1668 
-1674 INSSN
+1674 
-1679 AVGINGAK
+1679 A
-1687 NRSTN
+1687 
-1692 SSGASGSSNT
+1692 NT
-1702 SSSGS
+1702 A
-1707 NTNTTTTIR
+1707 TTTTTTTSIR